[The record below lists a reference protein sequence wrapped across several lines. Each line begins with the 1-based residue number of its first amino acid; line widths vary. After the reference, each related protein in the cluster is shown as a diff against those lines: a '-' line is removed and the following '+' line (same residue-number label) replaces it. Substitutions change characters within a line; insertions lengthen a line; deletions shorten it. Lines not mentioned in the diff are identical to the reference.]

1 MSELKIEIPVQAKL
15 DSKSSKGLES
25 QISGAVE
32 NKVFEI
38 KAKIG
43 EASLASIQ
51 AQIKKA
57 IETSIGNT
65 SLGFGNQGNGR
76 GITPKIRF
84 DIDVGQSNLN
94 AVESRINTLASKVQ
108 VAFKGA
114 EAGAQ
119 AGINSVIDKARSD
132 LSRAQ
137 KVFSGIQPGGNNVK
151 GMAEYSGYLNKT
163 NASLKEAAAALAE
176 YKSAQA
182 AAAAATDKGA
192 ASTKKYDATVE
203 KIQNKLSQMQWMRS
217 NYGRAFSDGTWAQSF
232 SVVEEGFQTALTQ
245 GATPERVKQLSEQ
258 LEVLKQKARA
268 AGEAGKTFGQ
278 RFQEGFAKFASWF
291 SISQLFMGAINK
303 TQQMVEAVK
312 EIDKAMTSVRKVTDE
327 SSASYA
333 RYMESALSRS
343 ADLAAQVPGYIEAT
357 AGWARMGYD
366 MEEAQRLG
374 ELSTIYYNVGDG
386 VETVD
391 DATNSL
397 ISTMKAFNIQA
408 GDAEGILDKLNYV
421 GNNFGITS
429 GGLGE
434 ILQRSAAS
442 LSAAN
447 TDLVKS
453 IAIGTAG
460 NEIIN
465 DPQKV
470 GNGLKTLAM
479 RLRGSTAELEAAGE
493 EVDEYVTSTSKMQEG
508 IKALTGVD
516 IMKSATEYKDI
527 YQILLEISKV
537 FGKLT
542 DVSQASLVEMMFGK
556 VQGNLGTAI
565 LKNFGTAEKIYDE
578 LTNGM
583 SEGSAMKEYETYLD
597 SVEGKANKLSAT
609 LAKTSI
615 SVLDPETLKIGY
627 DFLTNIL
634 EVINGIAGALG
645 GLKTVAAVAMG
656 ALTVFKPGTALLQT
670 IGTGENKKFVPFWGA
685 WDYNRE
691 QMQASLQNDLKLLQE
706 FQNVV
711 GDQQKMDSA
720 KGRMSMFAQSE
731 INFDAIAAGGKQAAD
746 EIERF
751 NGQAQKMQGSLTFG
765 GKLKSIANG
774 FKGLGRALVSAGAQ
788 MAAVTIAMFAIE
800 GIANAIDNW
809 VHAYEKSVE
818 KVNEL
823 NSKWADMA
831 EKQKEVQEI
840 TTGDSAERLLELSK
854 GVDRK
859 TGENI
864 SLTIDEYK
872 EYQNLANQLAS
883 KFPSLVSYW
892 DSEGNAVLDL
902 KNNIADLREELRG
915 VYEDYEQTDR
925 LTRVKD
931 FEDNAEDY
939 QREAFAAGNGTV
951 IKSWQY
957 QALYDTL
964 SDKDK
969 FKTLIRKIFTTGV
982 NSVDFEDGLIE
993 EALGGYLLPAMEAQD
1008 AAESIAYNEAKE
1020 NWQEIGQQAAVDYML
1035 GFQDEIVRS
1044 FFGQKRTYDLAAQDS
1059 LQNYRQYIAD
1069 LMGTSIYDKNAELGN
1084 NGREKISQET
1094 ENILLELATKYLS
1107 DVDLGQISTKDLGD
1121 KFNKEWGSIIF
1132 GPESDKFFASLA
1144 EFDAAYQLLKDQKLT
1159 YDEYKSR
1166 VVSTGADIMKL
1177 TSDDHD
1183 FDESIRAYITYLL
1196 NSAKNTDYAAQ
1207 ATAESVKLYDD
1218 LKESYTKYTEARE
1231 KAISS
1236 LSNLNETGYLTPEDM
1251 ESIRS
1256 AGLEGALRQTSYGS
1270 TYVDYARMRELDRSK
1285 AQEEIG
1291 EQLDYIRQQ
1300 TEACTKAQEELNAAV
1315 AAGEEER
1322 AEGLRDSISAYAQ
1335 NIEGAYLMISA
1346 LEKSTS
1352 ALNAF
1357 KEAMNSMD
1365 LDDNFKSAKS
1375 ALDEILKALETG
1387 KFNTDQFVT
1396 AMELVGGT
1404 DFLEKFREGIISEKD
1419 LGDWVENLG
1428 KYYTEDGE
1436 IDRKRAF
1443 DRFVDAD
1450 IGHYFEGENGET
1462 RFAFNQGTT
1471 MQDVQDALGGI
1482 SGELATAFLDAINA
1496 YAKDPDTETIG
1507 PEDYKKESERRKETE
1522 EALKQ
1527 VQQMNVSAQNI
1538 SLNADNV
1545 TVEGNQGSEDGG
1557 KDGENI
1563 KGDAPTPAGS
1573 SKKIEN
1579 VPETQGEAEI
1589 KVKVNKEEVE
1599 KELESLQEELNNKL
1613 SLHAELVK
1621 TGGSKEEVDQIW
1633 KEIEQLNNQIEEK
1646 KVELQVG
1653 ADTSEGTTSVQNLET
1668 FAKQRVVKPVAANIS
1683 NAIAAANT
1691 LHSNLSRPATK
1702 TVFVRQIGGGT
1713 LLGGGPIAADGTDNA
1728 KGGTTLVGEIAPE
1741 IIVSRK
1747 TGTWRL
1753 VESPQLTNLGRG
1765 DIVFNG
1771 EQTKKILAG
1780 KPASMGKALAKGNS
1794 PSKKV
1799 PTLKDYGLTVSS
1811 EEKLGAIGKYSQGN
1825 NWMYVYKTT
1834 SQAVPGGKGGSSGK
1848 GGGGGS
1854 GGAGGNEEPK
1864 SLVRDLYDWI
1874 ERAIEV
1880 AKKAT
1885 QKLIDAVAEKVGYI
1899 NKNKTLDEALAATAK
1914 EIEVNQAG
1922 YNRYMEHV
1930 KSLQQRYGFGDDML
1944 ERAKNGEINIADY
1957 EGDLKNQVEDFV
1969 MWYEKAEKAQETVEE
1984 LKQQE
1989 VDLARQKL
1997 DNIDE
2002 YYTKKVDRLEAALD
2016 KNSAKLDKKVAA
2028 GQEVTAKDYEDA
2040 IKATQDKILTLQ
2052 EEREAFASQFDA
2064 LIASGVITPDSDKW
2078 HEYMSTLED
2087 IDQTIIET
2095 ETDLIGL
2102 NDEMAQIPL
2111 TNLQYALDRLNAIQS
2126 QIKGFQS
2133 FHDAQGTD
2141 NTESTYNDLIQ
2152 NGFKQIKNLQEQ
2164 NEYLKAQQSGLDVL
2178 SEKWQELQGQIDDNN
2193 DSIWDIKASQE
2204 EWNDAIADLK
2214 IEQLQKQRDELEKT
2228 NEALEKKKEM
2238 EDALEE
2244 LERAKTQRTKLIYR
2258 EGIGFVYEA
2267 DQNKIK
2273 EAQDR
2278 VDELRHQETLDKIDE
2293 AIDAIEENK
2302 KNDNIY
2308 DYEGN
2313 QVIKDFGSVNVQALY
2328 ASALENMDISGL
2340 LSSIISRSAQQNMDL
2355 LNLTG
2360 ETGNPPANFTFGD
2373 FYLSGVN
2380 DTDGLAQAIVNEL
2393 PNRILQR
2400 LYS

>member
-51 AQIKKA
+51 TQIKKA
-57 IETSIGNT
+57 IETSVGNT
-65 SLGFGNQGNGR
+65 SPGFGSLGGSR
-76 GITPKIRF
+76 GGTPKIRF
-84 DIDVGQSNLN
+84 DIDVGRSNLN

-137 KVFSGIQPGGNNVK
+137 EVFSGIQSGGNNAK

-163 NASLKEAAAALAE
+163 NASLKEATAALAE

-182 AAAAATDKGA
+182 AAAVATDKGV

-447 TDLVKS
+447 TDLIKS

-465 DPQKV
+465 DSQKV

-527 YQILLEISKV
+527 YQILLEISRV

-720 KGRMSMFAQSE
+720 KGRMSMFAQSK
-731 INFDAIAAGGKQAAD
+731 INFDVIAAGGKQAAD

-840 TTGDSAERLLELSK
+840 TTGDSAERFLELSEKIGK
-854 GVDRK
+854 GDAK
-859 TGENI
+859 T
-864 SLTIDEYK
+864 SLVAEEYK
-872 EYQNLANQLAS
+872 EYQNLVNQLAS
-883 KFPSLVSYW
+883 NFPSLVGYW
-892 DSEGNAVLDL
+892 DNEGNAVLNL
-902 KNNIADLREELRG
+902 KGDVQELREELEKL
-915 VYEDYEQTDR
+915 YEESRQNER
-925 LTRVKD
+925 STRIAD
-931 FEDNAEDY
+931 FETNEADFRRLAFSVENGSILKARDY
-939 QREAFAAGNGTV
+939 KRINELLSSEEGT
-951 IKSWQY
+951 
-957 QALYDTL
+957 
-964 SDKDK
+964 
-969 FKTLIRKIFTTGV
+969 KTLAEAYDSGDLDLLNNLIGSKRGARSAVEVIASYIKYYQNEYASAGEAIIAKRT
-982 NSVDFEDGLIE
+982 DIQKGLISS
-993 EALGGYLLPAMEAQD
+993 MSKVEAQ
-1008 AAESIAYNEAKE
+1008 AKE
-1020 NWQEIGQQAAVDYML
+1020 DAQYFRDYVLDSVGNLVYVENVQRSSKGQERISGEVENLLVQ
-1035 GFQDEIVRS
+1035 
-1044 FFGQKRTYDLAAQDS
+1044 LAS
-1059 LQNYRQYIAD
+1059 
-1069 LMGTSIYDKNAELGN
+1069 G
-1084 NGREKISQET
+1084 
-1094 ENILLELATKYLS
+1094 YLS
-1107 DVDLGQISTKDLGD
+1107 DMDFGTTENLSGKIEDDFSRLISNTTALEKLVAAGEEFQKNPAAIDAYRRAIIALGV
-1121 KFNKEWGSIIF
+1121 E
-1132 GPESDKFFASLA
+1132 
-1144 EFDAAYQLLKDQKLT
+1144 LKGLNTSEDD
-1159 YDEYKSR
+1159 DEYDAMIDSL
-1166 VVSTGADIMKL
+1166 VAGLI
-1177 TSDDHD
+1177 SDA
-1183 FDESIRAYITYLL
+1183 E
-1196 NSAKNTDYAAQ
+1196 NVAKTAQGIGNTTKEY
-1207 ATAESVKLYDD
+1207 EG
-1218 LKESYTKYTEARE
+1218 LKASYTKYTEARE
-1231 KAISS
+1231 KAISA
-1236 LSNLNETGYLTPEDM
+1236 LSNLNETGYVTPEDM

-1300 TEACTKAQEELNAAV
+1300 TEACTKAQEELNAAA
-1315 AAGEEER
+1315 AAGDKER
-1322 AEGLRDSISAYAQ
+1322 VEGLKDSISAYAQ

-1404 DFLEKFREGIISEKD
+1404 DFLEKFRKGIISEKD

-1436 IDRKRAF
+1436 IDRRRAF

-1471 MQDVQDALGGI
+1471 MQDIQDALGGI

-1507 PEDYKKESERRKETE
+1507 PEDYKKESERRKEAE

-1545 TVEGNQGSEDGG
+1545 TVEGDQGSGDS
-1557 KDGENI
+1557 GERDPNQSSLPVQ
-1563 KGDAPTPAGS
+1563 ASTPTPITDITAPWLNENGEPIVS
-1573 SKKIEN
+1573 ELTIDSTGAQTAIEN
-1579 VPETQGEAEI
+1579 LKQEVSEIEANIILEEI
-1589 KVKVNKEEVE
+1589 GTEAI
-1599 KELESLQEELNNKL
+1599 QKL
-1613 SLHAELVK
+1613 
-1621 TGGSKEEVDQIW
+1621 KEEVD
-1633 KEIEQLNNQIEEK
+1633 NPT
-1646 KVELQVG
+1646 ELQVG
-1653 ADTSEGTTSVQNLET
+1653 ADTSEGTASVQNLET
-1668 FAKQRVVKPVAANIS
+1668 FAKQRVVKPVAANTS

-1780 KPASMGKALAKGNS
+1780 KPASMGKALAGGSNN
-1794 PSKKV
+1794 KKWTYV
-1799 PTLKDYGLTVSS
+1799 YDYNGHRVTASTPTLG
-1811 EEKLGAIGKYSQGN
+1811 GRQPIGKYATNNTNSQ
-1825 NWMYVYKTT
+1825 T
-1834 SQAVPGGKGGSSGK
+1834 VPGGKGGSSGK

-1854 GGAGGNEEPK
+1854 GGSGGGSVSEEPE

-1989 VDLARQKL
+1989 VNLARQKL

-2152 NGFKQIKNLQEQ
+2152 NGFEQIKNLQEQ

-2258 EGIGFVYEA
+2258 EGE
-2267 DQNKIK
+2267 K
-2273 EAQDR
+2273 
-2278 VDELRHQETLDKIDE
+2278 LR
-2293 AIDAIEENK
+2293 
-2302 KNDNIY
+2302 
-2308 DYEGN
+2308 
-2313 QVIKDFGSVNVQALY
+2313 
-2328 ASALENMDISGL
+2328 
-2340 LSSIISRSAQQNMDL
+2340 
-2355 LNLTG
+2355 
-2360 ETGNPPANFTFGD
+2360 P
-2373 FYLSGVN
+2373 
-2380 DTDGLAQAIVNEL
+2380 LA
-2393 PNRILQR
+2393 
-2400 LYS
+2400 

>member
-32 NKVFEI
+32 NKVFEV

-76 GITPKIRF
+76 GVTPKIRF

-119 AGINSVIDKARSD
+119 AGINSVIDKAKSD
-132 LSRAQ
+132 LVRVQTAL
-137 KVFSGIQPGGNNVK
+137 SGIQAGGDNAR
-151 GMAEYSGYLNKT
+151 GIAEYTGYLNKT
-163 NASLKEAAAALAE
+163 KASLKEATAALAE
-176 YKSAQA
+176 YKSAQVA
-182 AAAAATDKGA
+182 AATATDKGV

-217 NYGRAFSDGTWAQSF
+217 NYGRAFTDGAWAQSF
-232 SVVEEGFQTALTQ
+232 SAIEGGFQAALTQ
-245 GATPERVKQLSEQ
+245 GATPERVKQLSDQ
-258 LEVLKQKARA
+258 LEVLKQRARA

-303 TQQMVEAVK
+303 AQQMVQVVK
-312 EIDKAMTSVRKVTDE
+312 VIDKAMTSVRKVTDE

-333 RYMESALSRS
+333 RYMESALNRS

-357 AGWARMGYD
+357 AGWARMGYG
-366 MEEAQRLG
+366 MEEAQKLG

-397 ISTMKAFNIQA
+397 ISTMKAFSIQA

-447 TDLVKS
+447 TDLIKS

-470 GNGLKTLAM
+470 GNGLKTLSM

-493 EVDEYVTSTSKMQEG
+493 EVDEYVTSTSKMREG

-527 YQILLEISKV
+527 YQILLEISKE
-537 FGKLT
+537 FGNLT
-542 DVSQASLVEMMFGK
+542 DISKASLVEMMFGK

-565 LKNFGTAEKIYDE
+565 LKNFGTAETIYKE
-578 LTNGM
+578 LTEGM
-583 SEGSAMKEYETYLD
+583 AEGSARKEYDTYLD

-670 IGTGENKKFVPFWGA
+670 IGTGENKKFAPFWGA

-731 INFDAIAAGGKQAAD
+731 INFDVIATGGKQAAD

-751 NGQAQKMQGSLTFG
+751 NGQAQKMQSSLTFG

-774 FKGLGRALVSAGAQ
+774 FTGLGRALVSAGVQ

-800 GIANAIDNW
+800 GIATAIDNW

-831 EKQKEVQEI
+831 EKQKEIQEI
-840 TTGDSAERLLELSK
+840 TTGDSAERFLELSEKIGK
-854 GVDRK
+854 GDAK
-859 TGENI
+859 T
-864 SLTIDEYK
+864 SLVAEEYK
-872 EYQNLANQLAS
+872 EYQNLVNQLAS
-883 KFPSLVSYW
+883 NFPSLVGYW
-892 DSEGNAVLDL
+892 DNEGNAVLNL
-902 KNNIADLREELRG
+902 KGDVQELREELG
-915 VYEDYEQTDR
+915 KLYEESRQNDR
-925 LTRVKD
+925 STRIAD
-931 FEDNAEDY
+931 FETNEADFRRLAFSVENGSILKARDY
-939 QREAFAAGNGTV
+939 KRINELLSSEEGT
-951 IKSWQY
+951 
-957 QALYDTL
+957 
-964 SDKDK
+964 
-969 FKTLIRKIFTTGV
+969 KTLAEAYDSGDLDLLNNLIGSKRGARSATEVIASYIEYYQNEYASAGEAIVAKRTDIQK
-982 NSVDFEDGLIE
+982 GLISSMSK
-993 EALGGYLLPAMEAQD
+993 AEAQ
-1008 AAESIAYNEAKE
+1008 AKE
-1020 NWQEIGQQAAVDYML
+1020 DAQYFRDYVL
-1035 GFQDEIVRS
+1035 DSVGNLVYVENIQRS
-1044 FFGQKRTYDLAAQDS
+1044 SEGQKRISEEVENLLVQLAS
-1059 LQNYRQYIAD
+1059 
-1069 LMGTSIYDKNAELGN
+1069 G
-1084 NGREKISQET
+1084 
-1094 ENILLELATKYLS
+1094 YLS
-1107 DVDLGQISTKDLGD
+1107 DMDFGTTENLSGKIEDDFSSLISNTTALEKLVAAGEEFQKNPAAIDAYRRAIIALGV
-1121 KFNKEWGSIIF
+1121 E
-1132 GPESDKFFASLA
+1132 
-1144 EFDAAYQLLKDQKLT
+1144 LKGLNTSEDD
-1159 YDEYKSR
+1159 DEYDAMIDSL
-1166 VVSTGADIMKL
+1166 VAGLI
-1177 TSDDHD
+1177 SDA
-1183 FDESIRAYITYLL
+1183 E
-1196 NSAKNTDYAAQ
+1196 NVAKTAQGIGNTTKEY
-1207 ATAESVKLYDD
+1207 EG

-1231 KAISS
+1231 KAISA
-1236 LSNLNETGYLTPEDM
+1236 LFNLNETGYVTPEDM

-1315 AAGEEER
+1315 AAGDDER
-1322 AEGLRDSISAYAQ
+1322 VEGLKDSISAYAQ

-1357 KEAMNSMD
+1357 KEAMNSID

-1404 DFLEKFREGIISEKD
+1404 DFLEKFRQGIISEKD

-1436 IDRKRAF
+1436 IDRRRAF

-1471 MQDVQDALGGI
+1471 MQDIQDALGGI

-1507 PEDYKKESERRKETE
+1507 PEDYKKESERRKEAE

-1545 TVEGNQGSEDGG
+1545 TVEGDQGSGDS
-1557 KDGENI
+1557 GERDPNQSPLP
-1563 KGDAPTPAGS
+1563 AQASTPTPITDITAPWLNENGEPIVS
-1573 SKKIEN
+1573 ELTIDSTGAQTTIEN
-1579 VPETQGEAEI
+1579 LKQEASEI
-1589 KVKVNKEEVE
+1589 EANIILEEIGTE
-1599 KELESLQEELNNKL
+1599 AIQKL
-1613 SLHAELVK
+1613 
-1621 TGGSKEEVDQIW
+1621 KEEVD
-1633 KEIEQLNNQIEEK
+1633 NPT
-1646 KVELQVG
+1646 ELQVG
-1653 ADTSEGTTSVQNLET
+1653 ADTSEGTASVQNLET
-1668 FAKQRVVKPVAANIS
+1668 FAKQRVVKPVAANTS

-1771 EQTKKILAG
+1771 EQTKKILSG
-1780 KPASMGKALAKGNS
+1780 R
-1794 PSKKV
+1794 
-1799 PTLKDYGLTVSS
+1799 
-1811 EEKLGAIGKYSQGN
+1811 
-1825 NWMYVYKTT
+1825 TT
-1834 SQAVPGGKGGSSGK
+1834 SFGNALVDGNIKKGKSYAYEMHSGGGTNTSIIGTIAGIIAASVIKKPNSQSIPGGKGGSSGK

-1854 GGAGGNEEPK
+1854 GGGGSGGAGGNEEPE

-1899 NKNKTLDEALAATAK
+1899 NKNKTLDEALTATAK

-2002 YYTKKVDRLEAALD
+2002 YYTKKVDRLEASLD
-2016 KNSAKLDKKVAA
+2016 KNSAKLDKKVVA

-2052 EEREAFASQFDA
+2052 EEREVFASQFDA

-2152 NGFKQIKNLQEQ
+2152 NGFEQIKNLQEQ

-2214 IEQLQKQRDELEKT
+2214 TEQLQKQRDELEKT

-2302 KNDNIY
+2302 KNDNVY

-2328 ASALENMDISGL
+2328 ASALENMDISEL

-2355 LNLTG
+2355 LKLTG
-2360 ETGNPPANFTFGD
+2360 ETGNSPVSFTFGD
-2373 FYLSGVN
+2373 LYLSGVN

>member
-51 AQIKKA
+51 TQIKKA
-57 IETSIGNT
+57 IETSVGNT
-65 SLGFGNQGNGR
+65 SPGFGSLGGSR
-76 GITPKIRF
+76 GGTPKIRF
-84 DIDVGQSNLN
+84 DIDVGRSNLN

-137 KVFSGIQPGGNNVK
+137 EVFSGIQSGGNNAK

-163 NASLKEAAAALAE
+163 NASLKEATAALAE

-182 AAAAATDKGA
+182 AAAVATDKGV

-303 TQQMVEAVK
+303 IQQMVEAVK

-447 TDLVKS
+447 TDLIKS

-527 YQILLEISKV
+527 YQILLEINRV

-731 INFDAIAAGGKQAAD
+731 INFDVIAAGGKQAAD

-840 TTGDSAERLLELSK
+840 TTGDSAERFLELSEKIGK
-854 GVDRK
+854 GDAK
-859 TGENI
+859 T
-864 SLTIDEYK
+864 SLVAEEYK
-872 EYQNLANQLAS
+872 EYQNLVNQLAS
-883 KFPSLVSYW
+883 NFPSLVGYW
-892 DSEGNAVLDL
+892 DNEGNAVLNL
-902 KNNIADLREELRG
+902 KGDVQELREELEKL
-915 VYEDYEQTDR
+915 YEESRQNER
-925 LTRVKD
+925 STRIAD
-931 FEDNAEDY
+931 FETNEADFRRLAFSVENGSILKARDY
-939 QREAFAAGNGTV
+939 KRINELLSSEEGT
-951 IKSWQY
+951 
-957 QALYDTL
+957 
-964 SDKDK
+964 
-969 FKTLIRKIFTTGV
+969 KTLAEAYDSGDLDLLNNLIGSKRGARSAVEVIASYIKYYQNEYASAGEAIIAKRT
-982 NSVDFEDGLIE
+982 DIQKGLISS
-993 EALGGYLLPAMEAQD
+993 MSKVEAQ
-1008 AAESIAYNEAKE
+1008 AKE
-1020 NWQEIGQQAAVDYML
+1020 DAQYFRDYVLDSVGNLVYVENVQRSSKGQERISGEVENLLVQ
-1035 GFQDEIVRS
+1035 
-1044 FFGQKRTYDLAAQDS
+1044 LAS
-1059 LQNYRQYIAD
+1059 
-1069 LMGTSIYDKNAELGN
+1069 G
-1084 NGREKISQET
+1084 
-1094 ENILLELATKYLS
+1094 YLS
-1107 DVDLGQISTKDLGD
+1107 DMDFGTTENLSGKIEDDFSRLISNTTALEKLVAAGEEFQKNPAAIDAYRRAIIALGV
-1121 KFNKEWGSIIF
+1121 E
-1132 GPESDKFFASLA
+1132 
-1144 EFDAAYQLLKDQKLT
+1144 LKGLNTSEDD
-1159 YDEYKSR
+1159 DEYDAMIDSL
-1166 VVSTGADIMKL
+1166 VAGLI
-1177 TSDDHD
+1177 SDA
-1183 FDESIRAYITYLL
+1183 E
-1196 NSAKNTDYAAQ
+1196 NVAKTAQGIGNTTKEY
-1207 ATAESVKLYDD
+1207 EG
-1218 LKESYTKYTEARE
+1218 LKASYTKYTEARE
-1231 KAISS
+1231 KAISA
-1236 LSNLNETGYLTPEDM
+1236 LSNLNETGYVTPEDM

-1300 TEACTKAQEELNAAV
+1300 TEACTKAQEELNAAA
-1315 AAGEEER
+1315 AAGDKER
-1322 AEGLRDSISAYAQ
+1322 VEGLKDSISAYAQ
-1335 NIEGAYLMISA
+1335 NIEGAYLMIST

-1404 DFLEKFREGIISEKD
+1404 DFLEKFRKGIISEKD

-1436 IDRKRAF
+1436 IDRRRAF

-1471 MQDVQDALGGI
+1471 MQDIQDALGGI

-1507 PEDYKKESERRKETE
+1507 PEDYKKESERRKEAE

-1545 TVEGNQGSEDGG
+1545 TVEGDQGSGDS
-1557 KDGENI
+1557 GERDPNQSSLP
-1563 KGDAPTPAGS
+1563 AQASTPTPITDITAPWLNENGEPIVS
-1573 SKKIEN
+1573 ELTIDSTGAQTAIEN
-1579 VPETQGEAEI
+1579 LKQEVSEIEANIILEEI
-1589 KVKVNKEEVE
+1589 GTEAI
-1599 KELESLQEELNNKL
+1599 QKL
-1613 SLHAELVK
+1613 
-1621 TGGSKEEVDQIW
+1621 KEEVD
-1633 KEIEQLNNQIEEK
+1633 NPT
-1646 KVELQVG
+1646 ELQVG
-1653 ADTSEGTTSVQNLET
+1653 ADTSEGTASVQNLET
-1668 FAKQRVVKPVAANIS
+1668 FAKQRVVKPVAANTS

-1780 KPASMGKALAKGNS
+1780 KPASMGKALAGGNS

-1811 EEKLGAIGKYSQGN
+1811 EEKPGAIGKYSQGN

-1854 GGAGGNEEPK
+1854 GGAGGNEEPE

-1922 YNRYMEHV
+1922 YDRYMEHV

-2152 NGFKQIKNLQEQ
+2152 NGFEQIKNLQEQ

-2258 EGIGFVYEA
+2258 EGE
-2267 DQNKIK
+2267 K
-2273 EAQDR
+2273 
-2278 VDELRHQETLDKIDE
+2278 LRP
-2293 AIDAIEENK
+2293 
-2302 KNDNIY
+2302 
-2308 DYEGN
+2308 
-2313 QVIKDFGSVNVQALY
+2313 
-2328 ASALENMDISGL
+2328 
-2340 LSSIISRSAQQNMDL
+2340 
-2355 LNLTG
+2355 LT
-2360 ETGNPPANFTFGD
+2360 
-2373 FYLSGVN
+2373 
-2380 DTDGLAQAIVNEL
+2380 
-2393 PNRILQR
+2393 
-2400 LYS
+2400 

>member
-32 NKVFEI
+32 NKVFEV

-76 GITPKIRF
+76 GVTPKIRF

-94 AVESRINTLASKVQ
+94 TVESRINTLASKVQ

-119 AGINSVIDKARSD
+119 AGINSVIDKAKSD
-132 LSRAQ
+132 LVRVQTAL
-137 KVFSGIQPGGNNVK
+137 SGIQAGGDNAR
-151 GMAEYSGYLNKT
+151 GIAEYTGYLNKT
-163 NASLKEAAAALAE
+163 KASLKEATAALAE

-182 AAAAATDKGA
+182 AAAAAIDKGA
-192 ASTKKYDATVE
+192 TSVTKYDATVE

-217 NYGRAFSDGTWAQSF
+217 NYGRAFTDGTWAQSF
-232 SVVEEGFQTALTQ
+232 SAIEGGFQAALTQ
-245 GATPERVKQLSEQ
+245 GATPERVKQLSDQ

-291 SISQLFMGAINK
+291 SISQLFMTMMNSIGR
-303 TQQMVEAVK
+303 MVEKVT
-312 EIDKAMTSVRKVTDE
+312 EIDTAMTSLKKVTDE
-327 SSASYA
+327 SAASYA
-333 RYMESALSRS
+333 KYMDDALGRSKDLSAR
-343 ADLAAQVPGYIEAT
+343 APDYIEAS
-357 AGWARMGYD
+357 AGWARMGFD
-366 MEEAQRLG
+366 IEEAQRLG
-374 ELSTIYYNVGDG
+374 ELSMIYYNVGDG
-386 VETVD
+386 VESVD
-391 DATNSL
+391 AATSSL
-397 ISTMKAFNIQA
+397 ISTMKAFNIEA
-408 GDAEGILDKLNYV
+408 ADAESILDKLNYV
-421 GNNFGITS
+421 GNNYGITS
-429 GGLGE
+429 GGIGE

-442 LSAAN
+442 MAAAN
-447 TDLVKS
+447 TDLIKT
-453 IAIGTAG
+453 IALGTAG

-465 DPQKV
+465 NPEKV

-479 RLRGSTAELEAAGE
+479 RLRGSTAELEEAGE
-493 EVDEYVTSTSKMQEG
+493 EVDEYASSTSKMREG
-508 IKALTGVD
+508 IMALTGVD
-516 IMKSATEYKDI
+516 IMKSATEYKDV
-527 YQILLEISKV
+527 YDILSEISEKYDE
-537 FGKLT
+537 LT
-542 DVSQASLVEMMFGK
+542 DISQASLVEMMFGK
-556 VQGNLGTAI
+556 MQGNLGSAI
-565 LKNFGTAEKIYDE
+565 LKNFSTAKDIFEE
-578 LTNGM
+578 LTAGM
-583 SEGSAMKEYETYLD
+583 AEGSAAKEYDTFVD
-597 SVEGKANKLSAT
+597 SVEGKANKLAAT
-609 LAKTSI
+609 LSETS
-615 SVLDPETLKIGY
+615 VAFLDPETLKAGY

-634 EVINGIAGALG
+634 EVINGIAGVLG

-670 IGTGENKKFVPFWGA
+670 IGAGENKKFAPFWGA

-731 INFDAIAAGGKQAAD
+731 INFDVIATGGKQAAD

-751 NGQAQKMQGSLTFG
+751 NGQAQKMQSSLTFG
-765 GKLKSIANG
+765 GKLKSITNG
-774 FKGLGRALVSAGAQ
+774 FKGLGRALVSASVQ

-800 GIANAIDNW
+800 GIATAIDNW

-831 EKQKEVQEI
+831 EKQKEIQEI
-840 TTGDSAERLLELSK
+840 TTGDSAERFLELSEKIGK
-854 GVDRK
+854 GDAK
-859 TGENI
+859 T
-864 SLTIDEYK
+864 SLVAEEYK
-872 EYQNLANQLAS
+872 EYQNLVNQLAS
-883 KFPSLVSYW
+883 NFPSLVGYW
-892 DSEGNAVLDL
+892 DNEGNAVLNL
-902 KNNIADLREELRG
+902 KGDVQELREELG
-915 VYEDYEQTDR
+915 KLYEESKQNER
-925 LTRVKD
+925 SIRIAD
-931 FEDNAEDY
+931 FETNEADFRRLAFSVENGSILKARDY
-939 QREAFAAGNGTV
+939 KRINELLSSEEGT
-951 IKSWQY
+951 
-957 QALYDTL
+957 
-964 SDKDK
+964 
-969 FKTLIRKIFTTGV
+969 KTLAEAYDSGDLDLLNNLIGSKRGARSATEVIASYIEYYQNEYASAGEAIVAKRTDIQK
-982 NSVDFEDGLIE
+982 GLISSMSK
-993 EALGGYLLPAMEAQD
+993 AEAQ
-1008 AAESIAYNEAKE
+1008 AKE
-1020 NWQEIGQQAAVDYML
+1020 DAQYFRDYVL
-1035 GFQDEIVRS
+1035 DSVGNLVYVENIQRS
-1044 FFGQKRTYDLAAQDS
+1044 SEGQKRISEEVENLLVQLAS
-1059 LQNYRQYIAD
+1059 
-1069 LMGTSIYDKNAELGN
+1069 G
-1084 NGREKISQET
+1084 
-1094 ENILLELATKYLS
+1094 YLS
-1107 DVDLGQISTKDLGD
+1107 DMDFGTTENLSGKIEDDFSSLISNTTALEKLVAAGEEFQKNPAAIDAYRRAIIALGVELKGLNTSKDD
-1121 KFNKEWGSIIF
+1121 
-1132 GPESDKFFASLA
+1132 
-1144 EFDAAYQLLKDQKLT
+1144 
-1159 YDEYKSR
+1159 DEYDAMIDSL
-1166 VVSTGADIMKL
+1166 VAGLI
-1177 TSDDHD
+1177 SDA
-1183 FDESIRAYITYLL
+1183 E
-1196 NSAKNTDYAAQ
+1196 NVAKTAQGIGNTTKEY
-1207 ATAESVKLYDD
+1207 EG

-1231 KAISS
+1231 KAISA
-1236 LSNLNETGYLTPEDM
+1236 LSNLNETGYVTPEDM

-1315 AAGEEER
+1315 AAGDDER
-1322 AEGLRDSISAYAQ
+1322 VEGLKDSISAYAQ

-1357 KEAMNSMD
+1357 KEAMNSID

-1404 DFLEKFREGIISEKD
+1404 DFLEKFRQGIISEKD

-1436 IDRKRAF
+1436 IDRRRAF

-1471 MQDVQDALGGI
+1471 MQDIQDALGGI

-1507 PEDYKKESERRKETE
+1507 PEDYKKESERRKEAE

-1545 TVEGNQGSEDGG
+1545 TVEGDQGSGDSG

-1563 KGDAPTPAGS
+1563 KGNAPTPADA
-1573 SKKIEN
+1573 SKKRGGISEIS
-1579 VPETQGEAEI
+1579 EIQGGAEL
-1589 KVKVNKEEVE
+1589 KVNVNKEEAE

-1613 SLHAELVK
+1613 TLHAELVK
-1621 TGGSKEEVDQIW
+1621 TGGLKEEADQIW

-1668 FAKQRVVKPVAANIS
+1668 FAKQRVVKPVAANTS
-1683 NAIAAANT
+1683 NAIAAANA

-1702 TVFVRQIGGGT
+1702 TVFVRQVGGGT

-1780 KPASMGKALAKGNS
+1780 NPASMGRALAKGNS

-1799 PTLKDYGLTVSS
+1799 PTLKDYGLIVSS
-1811 EEKLGAIGKYSQGN
+1811 EEKPGAIGKYSQGN

-1854 GGAGGNEEPK
+1854 GGGGSGGAGGNEEPE

-1899 NKNKTLDEALAATAK
+1899 NKNKTLDEALTATAK

-2016 KNSAKLDKKVAA
+2016 KNSAKLDKKVTA

-2064 LIASGVITPDSDKW
+2064 LVASGVITPDSDKW

-2102 NDEMAQIPL
+2102 NDEMVQIPL

-2152 NGFKQIKNLQEQ
+2152 NGFEQIKNLQEQ

-2178 SEKWQELQGQIDDNN
+2178 SEKWQELQCQIDDNN

-2258 EGIGFVYEA
+2258 EGE
-2267 DQNKIK
+2267 K
-2273 EAQDR
+2273 
-2278 VDELRHQETLDKIDE
+2278 LR
-2293 AIDAIEENK
+2293 
-2302 KNDNIY
+2302 
-2308 DYEGN
+2308 
-2313 QVIKDFGSVNVQALY
+2313 
-2328 ASALENMDISGL
+2328 
-2340 LSSIISRSAQQNMDL
+2340 
-2355 LNLTG
+2355 
-2360 ETGNPPANFTFGD
+2360 P
-2373 FYLSGVN
+2373 
-2380 DTDGLAQAIVNEL
+2380 LA
-2393 PNRILQR
+2393 
-2400 LYS
+2400 

>member
-51 AQIKKA
+51 TQIKKA
-57 IETSIGNT
+57 IETSVGNT
-65 SLGFGNQGNGR
+65 SPGFGSLGGSR
-76 GITPKIRF
+76 GGTPKIRF
-84 DIDVGQSNLN
+84 DIDVGRSNLN

-137 KVFSGIQPGGNNVK
+137 EVFSGIQSGGNNAK

-163 NASLKEAAAALAE
+163 NASLKEATAALAE

-182 AAAAATDKGA
+182 AAAVATDKGV

-327 SSASYA
+327 SSALYA

-447 TDLVKS
+447 TDLIKS

-527 YQILLEISKV
+527 YQILLEINRV

-731 INFDAIAAGGKQAAD
+731 INFDVIAAGGKQAAD

-788 MAAVTIAMFAIE
+788 MVAVTIAMFAIE

-840 TTGDSAERLLELSK
+840 TTGDSAERFLELSEKIGK
-854 GVDRK
+854 GDAK
-859 TGENI
+859 T
-864 SLTIDEYK
+864 SLVAEEYK
-872 EYQNLANQLAS
+872 EYQNLVNQLAS
-883 KFPSLVSYW
+883 NFPSLVGYW
-892 DSEGNAVLDL
+892 DNEGNAVLNL
-902 KNNIADLREELRG
+902 KGDVQELREELEKL
-915 VYEDYEQTDR
+915 YEESRQNER
-925 LTRVKD
+925 STRIAD
-931 FEDNAEDY
+931 FETNEADFRRLAFSVENGSILKARDY
-939 QREAFAAGNGTV
+939 KRINELLSSEEGT
-951 IKSWQY
+951 
-957 QALYDTL
+957 
-964 SDKDK
+964 
-969 FKTLIRKIFTTGV
+969 KTLAEAYDSGDLDLLNNLIGSKRGARSAVEVIASYIKYYQNEYASAGEAIIAKRT
-982 NSVDFEDGLIE
+982 DIQKGLISS
-993 EALGGYLLPAMEAQD
+993 MSKVEAQ
-1008 AAESIAYNEAKE
+1008 AKE
-1020 NWQEIGQQAAVDYML
+1020 DAQYFRDYVLDSVGNLVYVENVQRSSKGQERISGEVENLLVQ
-1035 GFQDEIVRS
+1035 
-1044 FFGQKRTYDLAAQDS
+1044 LAS
-1059 LQNYRQYIAD
+1059 
-1069 LMGTSIYDKNAELGN
+1069 G
-1084 NGREKISQET
+1084 
-1094 ENILLELATKYLS
+1094 YLS
-1107 DVDLGQISTKDLGD
+1107 DMDFGTTENLSGKIEDDFSRLISNTTALEKLVAAGEEFQKNPAAIDAYRRAIIALGV
-1121 KFNKEWGSIIF
+1121 E
-1132 GPESDKFFASLA
+1132 
-1144 EFDAAYQLLKDQKLT
+1144 LKGLNTSEDD
-1159 YDEYKSR
+1159 DEYDAMIDSL
-1166 VVSTGADIMKL
+1166 VAGLI
-1177 TSDDHD
+1177 SDA
-1183 FDESIRAYITYLL
+1183 E
-1196 NSAKNTDYAAQ
+1196 NVAKTAQGIGNTTKEY
-1207 ATAESVKLYDD
+1207 EG
-1218 LKESYTKYTEARE
+1218 LKASYTKYTEARE
-1231 KAISS
+1231 KAISA
-1236 LSNLNETGYLTPEDM
+1236 LSNLNETGYVTPEDM

-1300 TEACTKAQEELNAAV
+1300 TEACTKAQEELNAAA
-1315 AAGEEER
+1315 AAGDKER
-1322 AEGLRDSISAYAQ
+1322 VEGLKDSISAYAQ
-1335 NIEGAYLMISA
+1335 NIEGAYLMIST

-1404 DFLEKFREGIISEKD
+1404 DFLEKFRKGIISEKD

-1436 IDRKRAF
+1436 IDRRRAF

-1471 MQDVQDALGGI
+1471 MQDIQDALGGI

-1507 PEDYKKESERRKETE
+1507 PEDYKKESERRKEAE

-1545 TVEGNQGSEDGG
+1545 TVEGDQGSGDS
-1557 KDGENI
+1557 GERDPNQSSLP
-1563 KGDAPTPAGS
+1563 AQASTPTPITDITAPWLNENGEPIVS
-1573 SKKIEN
+1573 ELTIDSTGAQTAIEN
-1579 VPETQGEAEI
+1579 LKQEVSEIEANIILEEI
-1589 KVKVNKEEVE
+1589 GTEAI
-1599 KELESLQEELNNKL
+1599 QKL
-1613 SLHAELVK
+1613 
-1621 TGGSKEEVDQIW
+1621 KEEVD
-1633 KEIEQLNNQIEEK
+1633 NPT
-1646 KVELQVG
+1646 ELQVG
-1653 ADTSEGTTSVQNLET
+1653 ADTSEGTASVQNLET
-1668 FAKQRVVKPVAANIS
+1668 FAKQRVVKPVAANTS

-1780 KPASMGKALAKGNS
+1780 KPASMGKALAGGNS

-1799 PTLKDYGLTVSS
+1799 PTLKDYGLIVSS
-1811 EEKLGAIGKYSQGN
+1811 EEKPGAIGKYSQGN

-1854 GGAGGNEEPK
+1854 GGAGGNEEPE

-1922 YNRYMEHV
+1922 YDRYMEHV

-2152 NGFKQIKNLQEQ
+2152 NGFEQIKNLQEQ

-2258 EGIGFVYEA
+2258 EGE
-2267 DQNKIK
+2267 K
-2273 EAQDR
+2273 
-2278 VDELRHQETLDKIDE
+2278 LRP
-2293 AIDAIEENK
+2293 
-2302 KNDNIY
+2302 
-2308 DYEGN
+2308 
-2313 QVIKDFGSVNVQALY
+2313 
-2328 ASALENMDISGL
+2328 
-2340 LSSIISRSAQQNMDL
+2340 
-2355 LNLTG
+2355 LT
-2360 ETGNPPANFTFGD
+2360 
-2373 FYLSGVN
+2373 
-2380 DTDGLAQAIVNEL
+2380 
-2393 PNRILQR
+2393 
-2400 LYS
+2400 

>member
-51 AQIKKA
+51 TQIKKA
-57 IETSIGNT
+57 IETSVGNT
-65 SLGFGNQGNGR
+65 SPGFGSLGGSR
-76 GITPKIRF
+76 GGTPKIRF
-84 DIDVGQSNLN
+84 DIDVGRSNLN

-137 KVFSGIQPGGNNVK
+137 EVFSGIQSGGNNAK

-163 NASLKEAAAALAE
+163 NASLKEATAALAE

-182 AAAAATDKGA
+182 AAAVATDKGV

-447 TDLVKS
+447 TDLIKS

-527 YQILLEISKV
+527 YQILLEISRV

-731 INFDAIAAGGKQAAD
+731 INFDVIAAGGKQAAD

-840 TTGDSAERLLELSK
+840 TTGDSAERFLELSEKIGK
-854 GVDRK
+854 GDAK
-859 TGENI
+859 T
-864 SLTIDEYK
+864 SLVAEEYK
-872 EYQNLANQLAS
+872 EYQNLVNQLAS
-883 KFPSLVSYW
+883 NFPSLVGYW
-892 DSEGNAVLDL
+892 DNEGNAVLNL
-902 KNNIADLREELRG
+902 KGDVQELREELEKL
-915 VYEDYEQTDR
+915 YEESRQNER
-925 LTRVKD
+925 STRIAD
-931 FEDNAEDY
+931 FETNEADFRRLAFSVENGSILKARDY
-939 QREAFAAGNGTV
+939 KRINELLSSEEGT
-951 IKSWQY
+951 
-957 QALYDTL
+957 
-964 SDKDK
+964 
-969 FKTLIRKIFTTGV
+969 KTLAEAYDSGDLDLLNNLIGSKRGARSAVEVIASYIKYYQNEYASAGEAIIAKRT
-982 NSVDFEDGLIE
+982 DIQKGLISS
-993 EALGGYLLPAMEAQD
+993 MSKVEAQ
-1008 AAESIAYNEAKE
+1008 AKE
-1020 NWQEIGQQAAVDYML
+1020 DAQYFRDYVLDSVGNLVYVENVQRSSKGQERISGEVENLLVQ
-1035 GFQDEIVRS
+1035 
-1044 FFGQKRTYDLAAQDS
+1044 LAS
-1059 LQNYRQYIAD
+1059 
-1069 LMGTSIYDKNAELGN
+1069 G
-1084 NGREKISQET
+1084 
-1094 ENILLELATKYLS
+1094 YLS
-1107 DVDLGQISTKDLGD
+1107 DMDFGTTENLSGKIEDDFSRLISNTTALEKLVAAGEEFQKNPAAIDAYRRAIIALGV
-1121 KFNKEWGSIIF
+1121 E
-1132 GPESDKFFASLA
+1132 
-1144 EFDAAYQLLKDQKLT
+1144 LKGLNTSEDD
-1159 YDEYKSR
+1159 DEYDAMIDSL
-1166 VVSTGADIMKL
+1166 VAGLI
-1177 TSDDHD
+1177 SDA
-1183 FDESIRAYITYLL
+1183 E
-1196 NSAKNTDYAAQ
+1196 NVAKTAQGIGNTTKEY
-1207 ATAESVKLYDD
+1207 EG
-1218 LKESYTKYTEARE
+1218 LKASYTKYTEARE
-1231 KAISS
+1231 KAISA
-1236 LSNLNETGYLTPEDM
+1236 LSNLNETGYVTPEDM

-1300 TEACTKAQEELNAAV
+1300 TEACTKAQEELNAAA
-1315 AAGEEER
+1315 AAGDKER
-1322 AEGLRDSISAYAQ
+1322 VEGLKDSISAYAQ

-1404 DFLEKFREGIISEKD
+1404 DFLEKFRKGIISEKD

-1436 IDRKRAF
+1436 IDRRRAF

-1471 MQDVQDALGGI
+1471 MQDIQDALGGI

-1507 PEDYKKESERRKETE
+1507 PEDYKKESERRKEAE

-1545 TVEGNQGSEDGG
+1545 TVEGDQGSGDS
-1557 KDGENI
+1557 GERDPNQSSLP
-1563 KGDAPTPAGS
+1563 AQASTPTPITDITAPWLNENGEPIVS
-1573 SKKIEN
+1573 ELTIDSTGARTAIEN
-1579 VPETQGEAEI
+1579 LKQEVSEIEANIILEEI
-1589 KVKVNKEEVE
+1589 GTEAI
-1599 KELESLQEELNNKL
+1599 QKL
-1613 SLHAELVK
+1613 
-1621 TGGSKEEVDQIW
+1621 KEEVD
-1633 KEIEQLNNQIEEK
+1633 NPT
-1646 KVELQVG
+1646 ELQVG
-1653 ADTSEGTTSVQNLET
+1653 ADTSEGTASVQNLET
-1668 FAKQRVVKPVAANIS
+1668 FAKQRVVKPVAANTS

-1780 KPASMGKALAKGNS
+1780 KPASMGKALAGGSNN
-1794 PSKKV
+1794 KKWTYV
-1799 PTLKDYGLTVSS
+1799 YDYNGHRVTASTPTLG
-1811 EEKLGAIGKYSQGN
+1811 GRQPIGKYATNNTNSQ
-1825 NWMYVYKTT
+1825 T
-1834 SQAVPGGKGGSSGK
+1834 VPGGKGGSSGK

-1854 GGAGGNEEPK
+1854 GGSGGGSVSEEPE

-2152 NGFKQIKNLQEQ
+2152 NGFEQIKNLQEQ

-2258 EGIGFVYEA
+2258 EGE
-2267 DQNKIK
+2267 K
-2273 EAQDR
+2273 
-2278 VDELRHQETLDKIDE
+2278 LR
-2293 AIDAIEENK
+2293 
-2302 KNDNIY
+2302 
-2308 DYEGN
+2308 
-2313 QVIKDFGSVNVQALY
+2313 
-2328 ASALENMDISGL
+2328 
-2340 LSSIISRSAQQNMDL
+2340 
-2355 LNLTG
+2355 
-2360 ETGNPPANFTFGD
+2360 P
-2373 FYLSGVN
+2373 
-2380 DTDGLAQAIVNEL
+2380 LA
-2393 PNRILQR
+2393 
-2400 LYS
+2400 

>member
-51 AQIKKA
+51 TQIKKA
-57 IETSIGNT
+57 IETSVGNT
-65 SLGFGNQGNGR
+65 SPGFGSLGGSR
-76 GITPKIRF
+76 GGTPKIRF
-84 DIDVGQSNLN
+84 DIDVGRSNLN

-137 KVFSGIQPGGNNVK
+137 EVFSGIQSGGNNAK

-163 NASLKEAAAALAE
+163 NASLKEATAALAE

-182 AAAAATDKGA
+182 AAAVATDKGV

-447 TDLVKS
+447 TDLIKS

-527 YQILLEISKV
+527 YQILLKISRV

-706 FQNVV
+706 YQNVV
-711 GDQQKMDSA
+711 GNQQKMDSA

-840 TTGDSAERLLELSK
+840 TTGDSAERFLELSEKIGK
-854 GVDRK
+854 GDAK
-859 TGENI
+859 T
-864 SLTIDEYK
+864 SLVAEEYK
-872 EYQNLANQLAS
+872 EYQNLVNQLAS
-883 KFPSLVSYW
+883 NFPSLVGYW
-892 DSEGNAVLDL
+892 DNEGNAVLNL
-902 KNNIADLREELRG
+902 KGDVQELREELEKL
-915 VYEDYEQTDR
+915 YEESRQNER
-925 LTRVKD
+925 STRIAD
-931 FEDNAEDY
+931 FETNEADFRRLAFSVENGSILKARDY
-939 QREAFAAGNGTV
+939 KRINELLSSEEGT
-951 IKSWQY
+951 
-957 QALYDTL
+957 
-964 SDKDK
+964 
-969 FKTLIRKIFTTGV
+969 KTLAEAYDSGDLDLLNNLIGSKRGARSAVEVIASYIKYYQNEYASAGEAIIAKRT
-982 NSVDFEDGLIE
+982 DIQKGLISS
-993 EALGGYLLPAMEAQD
+993 MSKVEAQ
-1008 AAESIAYNEAKE
+1008 AKE
-1020 NWQEIGQQAAVDYML
+1020 DAQYFRDYVLDSVGNLVYVENVQRSSKGQERISGEVENLLVQ
-1035 GFQDEIVRS
+1035 
-1044 FFGQKRTYDLAAQDS
+1044 LAS
-1059 LQNYRQYIAD
+1059 
-1069 LMGTSIYDKNAELGN
+1069 G
-1084 NGREKISQET
+1084 
-1094 ENILLELATKYLS
+1094 YLS
-1107 DVDLGQISTKDLGD
+1107 DMDFGTTENLSGKIEDDFSRLISNTTALEKLVAAGEEFQKNPAAIDAYRRAIIALGV
-1121 KFNKEWGSIIF
+1121 E
-1132 GPESDKFFASLA
+1132 
-1144 EFDAAYQLLKDQKLT
+1144 LKGLNTSEDD
-1159 YDEYKSR
+1159 DEYDAMIDSL
-1166 VVSTGADIMKL
+1166 VAGLI
-1177 TSDDHD
+1177 SDA
-1183 FDESIRAYITYLL
+1183 E
-1196 NSAKNTDYAAQ
+1196 NVAKTAQGIGNTTKEY
-1207 ATAESVKLYDD
+1207 EG
-1218 LKESYTKYTEARE
+1218 LKASYTKYTEARE
-1231 KAISS
+1231 KAISA
-1236 LSNLNETGYLTPEDM
+1236 LSNLNETGYVTPEDM

-1300 TEACTKAQEELNAAV
+1300 TEACTKAQEELNAAA
-1315 AAGEEER
+1315 AAGDKER
-1322 AEGLRDSISAYAQ
+1322 VEGLKDSISAYAQ

-1404 DFLEKFREGIISEKD
+1404 DFLEKFRKGIISEKD

-1436 IDRKRAF
+1436 IDRRRAF

-1471 MQDVQDALGGI
+1471 MQDIQDALGGI

-1507 PEDYKKESERRKETE
+1507 PEDYKKESERRKEAE

-1545 TVEGNQGSEDGG
+1545 TVEGDQGSGDS
-1557 KDGENI
+1557 GERDPNQSSLP
-1563 KGDAPTPAGS
+1563 AQASTPTPITDITAPWLNENGEPIVS
-1573 SKKIEN
+1573 ELTIDSTGAQTAIEN
-1579 VPETQGEAEI
+1579 LKQEVSEIEANIILEEI
-1589 KVKVNKEEVE
+1589 GTEAI
-1599 KELESLQEELNNKL
+1599 QKL
-1613 SLHAELVK
+1613 
-1621 TGGSKEEVDQIW
+1621 KEEVD
-1633 KEIEQLNNQIEEK
+1633 NPT
-1646 KVELQVG
+1646 ELQVG
-1653 ADTSEGTTSVQNLET
+1653 ADTSEGTASVQNLET
-1668 FAKQRVVKPVAANIS
+1668 FAKQRVVKPVAANTS

-1780 KPASMGKALAKGNS
+1780 KPASMGKALAGGSNN
-1794 PSKKV
+1794 KKWTYV
-1799 PTLKDYGLTVSS
+1799 YDYNGHRVTASTPTLG
-1811 EEKLGAIGKYSQGN
+1811 GRQPIGKYATNNTNSQ
-1825 NWMYVYKTT
+1825 T
-1834 SQAVPGGKGGSSGK
+1834 VPGGKGGSSGK

-1854 GGAGGNEEPK
+1854 GGSGGGSVSEEPE

-2152 NGFKQIKNLQEQ
+2152 NGFEQIKNLQEQ

-2258 EGIGFVYEA
+2258 EGE
-2267 DQNKIK
+2267 K
-2273 EAQDR
+2273 
-2278 VDELRHQETLDKIDE
+2278 LR
-2293 AIDAIEENK
+2293 
-2302 KNDNIY
+2302 
-2308 DYEGN
+2308 
-2313 QVIKDFGSVNVQALY
+2313 
-2328 ASALENMDISGL
+2328 
-2340 LSSIISRSAQQNMDL
+2340 
-2355 LNLTG
+2355 
-2360 ETGNPPANFTFGD
+2360 P
-2373 FYLSGVN
+2373 
-2380 DTDGLAQAIVNEL
+2380 LA
-2393 PNRILQR
+2393 
-2400 LYS
+2400 

>member
-51 AQIKKA
+51 TQIKKA
-57 IETSIGNT
+57 IETSVGNT
-65 SLGFGNQGNGR
+65 SPGFGSLGGSR
-76 GITPKIRF
+76 GGTPKIRF
-84 DIDVGQSNLN
+84 DIDVGRSNLN

-137 KVFSGIQPGGNNVK
+137 EVFSGIQSGGNNAK

-163 NASLKEAAAALAE
+163 NASLKEATAALAE

-182 AAAAATDKGA
+182 AAAVATDKGV

-327 SSASYA
+327 SSALYA

-447 TDLVKS
+447 TDLIKS

-527 YQILLEISKV
+527 YQILLEINRV

-731 INFDAIAAGGKQAAD
+731 INFDVIAAGGKQAAD

-840 TTGDSAERLLELSK
+840 TTGDSAERFLELSEKIGK
-854 GVDRK
+854 GDAK
-859 TGENI
+859 T
-864 SLTIDEYK
+864 SLVAEEYK
-872 EYQNLANQLAS
+872 EYQNLVNQLAS
-883 KFPSLVSYW
+883 NFPSLVGYW
-892 DSEGNAVLDL
+892 DNEGNAVLNL
-902 KNNIADLREELRG
+902 KGDVQELREELEKL
-915 VYEDYEQTDR
+915 YEESRQNER
-925 LTRVKD
+925 STRIAD
-931 FEDNAEDY
+931 FETNEADFRRLAFSVENGSILKARDY
-939 QREAFAAGNGTV
+939 KRINELLSSEEGT
-951 IKSWQY
+951 
-957 QALYDTL
+957 
-964 SDKDK
+964 
-969 FKTLIRKIFTTGV
+969 KTLAEAYDSGDLDLLNNLIGSKRGARSAVEVIASYIKHYQNEYASAGEAIIAKRT
-982 NSVDFEDGLIE
+982 DIQKGLISS
-993 EALGGYLLPAMEAQD
+993 MSKVEAQ
-1008 AAESIAYNEAKE
+1008 AKE
-1020 NWQEIGQQAAVDYML
+1020 DAQYFRDYVLDSVGNLVYVENVQRSSKGQERISGEVENLLVQ
-1035 GFQDEIVRS
+1035 
-1044 FFGQKRTYDLAAQDS
+1044 LAS
-1059 LQNYRQYIAD
+1059 
-1069 LMGTSIYDKNAELGN
+1069 G
-1084 NGREKISQET
+1084 
-1094 ENILLELATKYLS
+1094 YLS
-1107 DVDLGQISTKDLGD
+1107 DMDFGTTENLSGKIEDDFSRLISNTTALEKLVAAGEEFQKNPAAIDAYRRAIIALGV
-1121 KFNKEWGSIIF
+1121 E
-1132 GPESDKFFASLA
+1132 
-1144 EFDAAYQLLKDQKLT
+1144 LKGLNTSEDD
-1159 YDEYKSR
+1159 DEYDAMIDSL
-1166 VVSTGADIMKL
+1166 VAGLI
-1177 TSDDHD
+1177 SDA
-1183 FDESIRAYITYLL
+1183 E
-1196 NSAKNTDYAAQ
+1196 NVAKTAQGIGNTTKEY
-1207 ATAESVKLYDD
+1207 EG
-1218 LKESYTKYTEARE
+1218 LKASYTKYTEARE
-1231 KAISS
+1231 KAISA
-1236 LSNLNETGYLTPEDM
+1236 LSNLNETGYVTPEDM

-1300 TEACTKAQEELNAAV
+1300 TEACTKAQEELNAAA
-1315 AAGEEER
+1315 AAGDKER
-1322 AEGLRDSISAYAQ
+1322 VEGLKDSISAYAQ
-1335 NIEGAYLMISA
+1335 NIEGAYLMIST

-1404 DFLEKFREGIISEKD
+1404 DFLEKFRKGIISEKD

-1436 IDRKRAF
+1436 IDRRRAF

-1471 MQDVQDALGGI
+1471 MQDIQDALGGI

-1507 PEDYKKESERRKETE
+1507 PEDYKKESERRKEAE

-1545 TVEGNQGSEDGG
+1545 TVEGDQGSGDS
-1557 KDGENI
+1557 GERDPNQSSLP
-1563 KGDAPTPAGS
+1563 AQASTPTPITDITAPWLNENGEPIVS
-1573 SKKIEN
+1573 ELTIDSTGAQTAIEN
-1579 VPETQGEAEI
+1579 LKQEVSEIEANIILEEI
-1589 KVKVNKEEVE
+1589 GTEAI
-1599 KELESLQEELNNKL
+1599 QKL
-1613 SLHAELVK
+1613 
-1621 TGGSKEEVDQIW
+1621 KEEVD
-1633 KEIEQLNNQIEEK
+1633 NPT
-1646 KVELQVG
+1646 ELQVG
-1653 ADTSEGTTSVQNLET
+1653 ADTSEGTASVQNLET
-1668 FAKQRVVKPVAANIS
+1668 FAKQRVVKPVAANTS

-1780 KPASMGKALAKGNS
+1780 KPASMGKALAGGNS

-1799 PTLKDYGLTVSS
+1799 PTLKDYGLIVSS
-1811 EEKLGAIGKYSQGN
+1811 EEKPGAIGKYSQGN

-1854 GGAGGNEEPK
+1854 GGAGGNEEPE

-1922 YNRYMEHV
+1922 YDRYMEHV

-2152 NGFKQIKNLQEQ
+2152 NGFEQIKNLQEQ

-2258 EGIGFVYEA
+2258 EGE
-2267 DQNKIK
+2267 K
-2273 EAQDR
+2273 
-2278 VDELRHQETLDKIDE
+2278 LRP
-2293 AIDAIEENK
+2293 
-2302 KNDNIY
+2302 
-2308 DYEGN
+2308 
-2313 QVIKDFGSVNVQALY
+2313 
-2328 ASALENMDISGL
+2328 
-2340 LSSIISRSAQQNMDL
+2340 
-2355 LNLTG
+2355 LT
-2360 ETGNPPANFTFGD
+2360 
-2373 FYLSGVN
+2373 
-2380 DTDGLAQAIVNEL
+2380 
-2393 PNRILQR
+2393 
-2400 LYS
+2400 

>member
-51 AQIKKA
+51 TQIKKA
-57 IETSIGNT
+57 IETSVGNT
-65 SLGFGNQGNGR
+65 SPGFGSLGGSR
-76 GITPKIRF
+76 GGTPKIRF
-84 DIDVGQSNLN
+84 DIDVGRSNLN

-137 KVFSGIQPGGNNVK
+137 EVFSGIQSGGNNAK

-163 NASLKEAAAALAE
+163 NASLKEATAALAE

-182 AAAAATDKGA
+182 AAAVATDKGV

-447 TDLVKS
+447 TDLIKS

-527 YQILLEISKV
+527 YQILLKISRV

-731 INFDAIAAGGKQAAD
+731 INFDVIAAGGKQAAD

-774 FKGLGRALVSAGAQ
+774 FKGLGRALASAGAQ

-840 TTGDSAERLLELSK
+840 TTGDSAERFLELSEKIGK
-854 GVDRK
+854 GDAK
-859 TGENI
+859 T
-864 SLTIDEYK
+864 SLVAEEYK
-872 EYQNLANQLAS
+872 EYQNLVNQLAS
-883 KFPSLVSYW
+883 NFPSLVGYW
-892 DSEGNAVLDL
+892 DNEGNAVLNL
-902 KNNIADLREELRG
+902 KGDVQELREELEKL
-915 VYEDYEQTDR
+915 YEESRQNER
-925 LTRVKD
+925 STRIAD
-931 FEDNAEDY
+931 FETNEADFRRLAFSVENGSILKARDY
-939 QREAFAAGNGTV
+939 KRINELLSSEEGT
-951 IKSWQY
+951 
-957 QALYDTL
+957 
-964 SDKDK
+964 
-969 FKTLIRKIFTTGV
+969 KTLAEAYDSGDLDLLNNLIGSKRGARSAVEVIASYIKYYQNEYASAGEAIIAKRT
-982 NSVDFEDGLIE
+982 DIQKGLISS
-993 EALGGYLLPAMEAQD
+993 MSKVEAQ
-1008 AAESIAYNEAKE
+1008 AKE
-1020 NWQEIGQQAAVDYML
+1020 DAQYFRDYVLDSVGNLVYVENVQRSSKGQERISGEVENLLVQ
-1035 GFQDEIVRS
+1035 
-1044 FFGQKRTYDLAAQDS
+1044 LAS
-1059 LQNYRQYIAD
+1059 
-1069 LMGTSIYDKNAELGN
+1069 G
-1084 NGREKISQET
+1084 
-1094 ENILLELATKYLS
+1094 YLS
-1107 DVDLGQISTKDLGD
+1107 DMDFGTTENLSGKIEDDFSRLISNTTALEKLVAAGEEFQKNPAAIDAYRRAIIALGV
-1121 KFNKEWGSIIF
+1121 E
-1132 GPESDKFFASLA
+1132 
-1144 EFDAAYQLLKDQKLT
+1144 LKGLNTSEDD
-1159 YDEYKSR
+1159 DEYDAMIDSL
-1166 VVSTGADIMKL
+1166 VAGLI
-1177 TSDDHD
+1177 SDA
-1183 FDESIRAYITYLL
+1183 E
-1196 NSAKNTDYAAQ
+1196 NVAKTTQGIGNTTKEY
-1207 ATAESVKLYDD
+1207 EG
-1218 LKESYTKYTEARE
+1218 LKASYTKYTEARE
-1231 KAISS
+1231 KAISA
-1236 LSNLNETGYLTPEDM
+1236 LSNLNETGYVTPEDM

-1300 TEACTKAQEELNAAV
+1300 TEACTKAQEELNAAA
-1315 AAGEEER
+1315 AAGDKER
-1322 AEGLRDSISAYAQ
+1322 VEGLKDSISAYAQ

-1404 DFLEKFREGIISEKD
+1404 DFLEKFRKGIISEKD

-1436 IDRKRAF
+1436 IDRRRAF

-1471 MQDVQDALGGI
+1471 MQDIQDALGGI

-1507 PEDYKKESERRKETE
+1507 PEDYKKESERRKEAE

-1545 TVEGNQGSEDGG
+1545 TVEGDQGSGDS
-1557 KDGENI
+1557 GERDPNQSSLP
-1563 KGDAPTPAGS
+1563 AQASTPTPITDITAPWLNENGEPIVS
-1573 SKKIEN
+1573 ELTIDSTGAQTAIEN
-1579 VPETQGEAEI
+1579 LKQEVSEIEANIILEEI
-1589 KVKVNKEEVE
+1589 GTEAI
-1599 KELESLQEELNNKL
+1599 QKL
-1613 SLHAELVK
+1613 
-1621 TGGSKEEVDQIW
+1621 KEEVD
-1633 KEIEQLNNQIEEK
+1633 NPT
-1646 KVELQVG
+1646 ELQVG

-1780 KPASMGKALAKGNS
+1780 KPASMGKALAGGSNN
-1794 PSKKV
+1794 KKWTYV
-1799 PTLKDYGLTVSS
+1799 YDYNGHRVTASTPTLG
-1811 EEKLGAIGKYSQGN
+1811 GRQPIGKYATNNTNSQ
-1825 NWMYVYKTT
+1825 T
-1834 SQAVPGGKGGSSGK
+1834 VPDEKDGPR
-1848 GGGGGS
+1848 GGGGGRGG

-2152 NGFKQIKNLQEQ
+2152 NGFEQIKNLQEQ

-2302 KNDNIY
+2302 KNDNVY

>member
-51 AQIKKA
+51 TQIKKA
-57 IETSIGNT
+57 IETSVGNT
-65 SLGFGNQGNGR
+65 SPGFGSLGGSR
-76 GITPKIRF
+76 GGTPKIRF
-84 DIDVGQSNLN
+84 DIDVGRSNLN

-137 KVFSGIQPGGNNVK
+137 EVFSGIQSGGNNAK

-163 NASLKEAAAALAE
+163 NASLKEATAALAE

-182 AAAAATDKGA
+182 AAAVATDKGV

-447 TDLVKS
+447 TDLIKS

-465 DPQKV
+465 DLQKV

-527 YQILLEISKV
+527 YQILLEISRV

-731 INFDAIAAGGKQAAD
+731 INFDVIAAGGKQAAD

-840 TTGDSAERLLELSK
+840 TTGDSAERFLELSEKIGK
-854 GVDRK
+854 GDAK
-859 TGENI
+859 T
-864 SLTIDEYK
+864 SLVAEEYK
-872 EYQNLANQLAS
+872 EYQNLVNQLAS
-883 KFPSLVSYW
+883 NFPSLVGYW
-892 DSEGNAVLDL
+892 DNEGNAVLNL
-902 KNNIADLREELRG
+902 KGDVQELREELEKL
-915 VYEDYEQTDR
+915 YEESRQNER
-925 LTRVKD
+925 STRIAD
-931 FEDNAEDY
+931 FETNEADFRRLAFSVENGSILKARDY
-939 QREAFAAGNGTV
+939 KRINELLSSEEGT
-951 IKSWQY
+951 
-957 QALYDTL
+957 
-964 SDKDK
+964 
-969 FKTLIRKIFTTGV
+969 KTLAEAYDSGDLDLLNNLIGSKRGARSAVEVIASYIKYYQNEYASAGEAIIAKRT
-982 NSVDFEDGLIE
+982 DIQKGLISS
-993 EALGGYLLPAMEAQD
+993 MSKVEAQ
-1008 AAESIAYNEAKE
+1008 AKE
-1020 NWQEIGQQAAVDYML
+1020 DAQYFRDYVLDSVGNLVYVENVQRSSKGQERISGEVENLLVQ
-1035 GFQDEIVRS
+1035 
-1044 FFGQKRTYDLAAQDS
+1044 LAS
-1059 LQNYRQYIAD
+1059 
-1069 LMGTSIYDKNAELGN
+1069 G
-1084 NGREKISQET
+1084 
-1094 ENILLELATKYLS
+1094 YLS
-1107 DVDLGQISTKDLGD
+1107 DMDFGTTENLSGKIEDDFSRLISNTTALEKLVAAGEEFQKNPAAIDAYRRAIIALGV
-1121 KFNKEWGSIIF
+1121 E
-1132 GPESDKFFASLA
+1132 
-1144 EFDAAYQLLKDQKLT
+1144 LKGLNTSEDD
-1159 YDEYKSR
+1159 DEYDAMIDSL
-1166 VVSTGADIMKL
+1166 VAGLI
-1177 TSDDHD
+1177 SDA
-1183 FDESIRAYITYLL
+1183 E
-1196 NSAKNTDYAAQ
+1196 NVAKTAQGIGNTTKEY
-1207 ATAESVKLYDD
+1207 EG
-1218 LKESYTKYTEARE
+1218 LKASYTKYTEARE
-1231 KAISS
+1231 KAISA
-1236 LSNLNETGYLTPEDM
+1236 LSNLNETGYVTPEDM

-1300 TEACTKAQEELNAAV
+1300 TEACTKAQEELNAAA
-1315 AAGEEER
+1315 AAGDKER
-1322 AEGLRDSISAYAQ
+1322 VEGLKDSISAYAQ

-1404 DFLEKFREGIISEKD
+1404 DFLEKFRKGIISEKD

-1436 IDRKRAF
+1436 IDRRRAF

-1471 MQDVQDALGGI
+1471 MQDIQDALGGI

-1507 PEDYKKESERRKETE
+1507 PEDYKKESERRKEAE

-1545 TVEGNQGSEDGG
+1545 TVEGDQGSGDS
-1557 KDGENI
+1557 GERDPNQSSLP
-1563 KGDAPTPAGS
+1563 AQASTPTPITDITAPWLNENGEPIVS
-1573 SKKIEN
+1573 ELTIDSTGAQTAIEN
-1579 VPETQGEAEI
+1579 LKQEVSEIEANIILEEI
-1589 KVKVNKEEVE
+1589 GTEAI
-1599 KELESLQEELNNKL
+1599 QKL
-1613 SLHAELVK
+1613 
-1621 TGGSKEEVDQIW
+1621 KEEVD
-1633 KEIEQLNNQIEEK
+1633 NPT
-1646 KVELQVG
+1646 ELQVG
-1653 ADTSEGTTSVQNLET
+1653 ADTSEGTASVQNLET
-1668 FAKQRVVKPVAANIS
+1668 FAKQRVVKPVAANTS

-1780 KPASMGKALAKGNS
+1780 KPASMGKALAGGSNN
-1794 PSKKV
+1794 KKWTYV
-1799 PTLKDYGLTVSS
+1799 YDYNGHRVTASTPTLG
-1811 EEKLGAIGKYSQGN
+1811 GRQPIGKYATNNTNSQ
-1825 NWMYVYKTT
+1825 T
-1834 SQAVPGGKGGSSGK
+1834 VPGGKGGSSGK

-1854 GGAGGNEEPK
+1854 GGSGGGSVSEEPE

-2152 NGFKQIKNLQEQ
+2152 NGFEQIKNLQEQ

-2258 EGIGFVYEA
+2258 EGE
-2267 DQNKIK
+2267 K
-2273 EAQDR
+2273 
-2278 VDELRHQETLDKIDE
+2278 LR
-2293 AIDAIEENK
+2293 
-2302 KNDNIY
+2302 
-2308 DYEGN
+2308 
-2313 QVIKDFGSVNVQALY
+2313 
-2328 ASALENMDISGL
+2328 
-2340 LSSIISRSAQQNMDL
+2340 
-2355 LNLTG
+2355 
-2360 ETGNPPANFTFGD
+2360 P
-2373 FYLSGVN
+2373 
-2380 DTDGLAQAIVNEL
+2380 LA
-2393 PNRILQR
+2393 
-2400 LYS
+2400 

>member
-32 NKVFEI
+32 NKMFEI

-51 AQIKKA
+51 TQIKKA
-57 IETSIGNT
+57 IETSVGNT
-65 SLGFGNQGNGR
+65 SPGFGSLGGSR
-76 GITPKIRF
+76 GGTPKIRF
-84 DIDVGQSNLN
+84 DIDVGRSNLN

-137 KVFSGIQPGGNNVK
+137 EVFSGIQSGGNNAK

-163 NASLKEAAAALAE
+163 NASLKEATAALAK

-182 AAAAATDKGA
+182 AAAVATDKGV

-245 GATPERVKQLSEQ
+245 GATPERVKQLSDQ

-291 SISQLFMGAINK
+291 SISQLFMTMMNSIGR
-303 TQQMVEAVK
+303 MVEKVT
-312 EIDKAMTSVRKVTDE
+312 EIDTAMTSLKKVTDE
-327 SSASYA
+327 SAASYA
-333 RYMESALSRS
+333 KYMDDALGRSKDLSAR
-343 ADLAAQVPGYIEAT
+343 APDYIEAS
-357 AGWARMGYD
+357 AGWARMGFD

-374 ELSTIYYNVGDG
+374 ELSMIYYNVGDG
-386 VETVD
+386 VESVD
-391 DATNSL
+391 AATSSL
-397 ISTMKAFNIQA
+397 ISTMKAFNIEA
-408 GDAEGILDKLNYV
+408 ADAEDILDKLNYV
-421 GNNFGITS
+421 GNNYGITS
-429 GGLGE
+429 GGIGE

-442 LSAAN
+442 MAAAN
-447 TDLVKS
+447 TDLIKT
-453 IAIGTAG
+453 IALGTAG

-465 DPQKV
+465 NPEKV

-479 RLRGSTAELEAAGE
+479 RLRGSTAELEEAGE
-493 EVDEYVTSTSKMQEG
+493 EVDEYASSTSKMREG
-508 IKALTGVD
+508 IMALTGVD
-516 IMKSATEYKDI
+516 IMKSATEYKDV
-527 YQILLEISKV
+527 YDILLEISEKYDE
-537 FGKLT
+537 LT
-542 DVSQASLVEMMFGK
+542 DISQASLVEMMFGK
-556 VQGNLGTAI
+556 MQGNLGSAI
-565 LKNFGTAEKIYDE
+565 LRNFSTAKNIFEE
-578 LTNGM
+578 LTAGM
-583 SEGSAMKEYETYLD
+583 AEGSAAKEYDTFVD
-597 SVEGKANKLSAT
+597 SVEGKANKLAAT
-609 LAKTSI
+609 LSETS
-615 SVLDPETLKIGY
+615 VVFLDPETLKAGY

-685 WDYNRE
+685 WSYNRE
-691 QMQASLQNDLKLLQE
+691 QMQTSLQNDLKLLQE
-706 FQNVV
+706 YQNVV
-711 GDQQKMDSA
+711 GNQQKMDSA

-1069 LMGTSIYDKNAELGN
+1069 LMGTSIYDKNAELSN

-1094 ENILLELATKYLS
+1094 ENILLELATRYLS

-1159 YDEYKSR
+1159 YDEYKLR

-1177 TSDDHD
+1177 TSGDHD

-1300 TEACTKAQEELNAAV
+1300 TEDCAKAQEELNAAV

-1404 DFLEKFREGIISEKD
+1404 DFLEKFRKGIISEKD

-1527 VQQMNVSAQNI
+1527 VQQMNVSAQNLTI
-1538 SLNADNV
+1538 SSNNV
-1545 TVEGNQGSEDGG
+1545 NIEGEQKKEEPSLESPSSNFSSNKTKLIDDKNNREIQPW
-1557 KDGENI
+1557 KIDGEVVIEPELDTSNI
-1563 KGDAPTPAGS
+1563 EDEVKNIQEQAATP
-1573 SKKIEN
+1573 IE
-1579 VPETQGEAEI
+1579 VPLTAVKNEKDNDIAVLNKEAE
-1589 KVKVNKEEVE
+1589 EPLE
-1599 KELESLQEELNNKL
+1599 KPV
-1613 SLHAELVK
+1613 HA
-1621 TGGSKEEVDQIW
+1621 
-1633 KEIEQLNNQIEEK
+1633 N
-1646 KVELQVG
+1646 
-1653 ADTSEGTTSVQNLET
+1653 TSEALASVQNLDNL
-1668 FAKQRVVKPVAANIS
+1668 AKKGVTKSVSANVS
-1683 NAIAAANT
+1683 GAIAAANV
-1691 LHSNLSRPATK
+1691 LHANLSRPVTK
-1702 TVFVRQIGGGT
+1702 RVTLSYSGGGNSAA
-1713 LLGGGPIAADGTDNA
+1713 GGTNDA

-1780 KPASMGKALAKGNS
+1780 KPASMGKALAGGSNN
-1794 PSKKV
+1794 KKWTYV
-1799 PTLKDYGLTVSS
+1799 YDYNGHRVTASTPTLG
-1811 EEKLGAIGKYSQGN
+1811 GRQPIGKYATNNTNSQ
-1825 NWMYVYKTT
+1825 V
-1834 SQAVPGGKGGSSGK
+1834 VPGGKGGSSGK

-1854 GGAGGNEEPK
+1854 GGSGGGSASEEPE

-1899 NKNKTLDEALAATAK
+1899 NKNKMLDEALAATAK

-2028 GQEVTAKDYEDA
+2028 GQEITAKDYEDA

-2064 LIASGVITPDSDKW
+2064 LVASGVITPDSDKW

-2152 NGFKQIKNLQEQ
+2152 NGFEQIKNLQEQ

-2258 EGIGFVYEA
+2258 EGE
-2267 DQNKIK
+2267 K
-2273 EAQDR
+2273 
-2278 VDELRHQETLDKIDE
+2278 LR
-2293 AIDAIEENK
+2293 
-2302 KNDNIY
+2302 
-2308 DYEGN
+2308 
-2313 QVIKDFGSVNVQALY
+2313 
-2328 ASALENMDISGL
+2328 
-2340 LSSIISRSAQQNMDL
+2340 
-2355 LNLTG
+2355 
-2360 ETGNPPANFTFGD
+2360 P
-2373 FYLSGVN
+2373 
-2380 DTDGLAQAIVNEL
+2380 LA
-2393 PNRILQR
+2393 
-2400 LYS
+2400 

>member
-51 AQIKKA
+51 TQIKKA
-57 IETSIGNT
+57 IETSVGNT
-65 SLGFGNQGNGR
+65 SPGFGSLGGSR
-76 GITPKIRF
+76 GGTPKIRF

-137 KVFSGIQPGGNNVK
+137 EVFSGIQPGGNNAK

-163 NASLKEAAAALAE
+163 NASLKEATAALAE

-182 AAAAATDKGA
+182 AAAVATDKGV

-527 YQILLEISKV
+527 YQILLEISRV

-685 WDYNRE
+685 WSYNRE
-691 QMQASLQNDLKLLQE
+691 QMQTSLQNDLKLLQE
-706 FQNVV
+706 YQNVV
-711 GDQQKMDSA
+711 GNQQKMDSA

-840 TTGDSAERLLELSK
+840 TTGDSAERFLELSEKIGK
-854 GVDRK
+854 GDAK
-859 TGENI
+859 T
-864 SLTIDEYK
+864 SLVAEEYK
-872 EYQNLANQLAS
+872 EYQNLVNQLAS
-883 KFPSLVSYW
+883 NFPSLVGYW
-892 DSEGNAVLDL
+892 DNEGNAVLNL
-902 KNNIADLREELRG
+902 KGDVQELREELEKL
-915 VYEDYEQTDR
+915 YEESRQNER
-925 LTRVKD
+925 STRIAD
-931 FEDNAEDY
+931 FETNEADFRRLAFSVENGSILKARDY
-939 QREAFAAGNGTV
+939 KRINELLSSEEGT
-951 IKSWQY
+951 
-957 QALYDTL
+957 
-964 SDKDK
+964 
-969 FKTLIRKIFTTGV
+969 KTLAEAYDSGDLDLLNNLIGSKRGARSATEVIASYIEYYQNEYASAGEAIIAKRTDIQK
-982 NSVDFEDGLIE
+982 GLISS
-993 EALGGYLLPAMEAQD
+993 MSKVEAQ
-1008 AAESIAYNEAKE
+1008 AKE
-1020 NWQEIGQQAAVDYML
+1020 DAQYFRDYVLDSVGNLVYVENVQRSSKGQERISGEVENLLVQ
-1035 GFQDEIVRS
+1035 
-1044 FFGQKRTYDLAAQDS
+1044 LAS
-1059 LQNYRQYIAD
+1059 
-1069 LMGTSIYDKNAELGN
+1069 G
-1084 NGREKISQET
+1084 
-1094 ENILLELATKYLS
+1094 YLS
-1107 DVDLGQISTKDLGD
+1107 DMDFGTTENLSGKIEDDFSRLISNTTALEKLVAAGEEFQKNPAAIDAYRRAIIALGV
-1121 KFNKEWGSIIF
+1121 E
-1132 GPESDKFFASLA
+1132 
-1144 EFDAAYQLLKDQKLT
+1144 LKGLNTSEDD
-1159 YDEYKSR
+1159 DEYDAMIDSL
-1166 VVSTGADIMKL
+1166 VAGLI
-1177 TSDDHD
+1177 SDA
-1183 FDESIRAYITYLL
+1183 E
-1196 NSAKNTDYAAQ
+1196 NVAKTAQGIGNTTKEY
-1207 ATAESVKLYDD
+1207 EG

-1231 KAISS
+1231 KAISA
-1236 LSNLNETGYLTPEDM
+1236 LSNLNETGYVTPEDM

-1300 TEACTKAQEELNAAV
+1300 TEACTKAQEELNAAA
-1315 AAGEEER
+1315 AAGDKER
-1322 AEGLRDSISAYAQ
+1322 VEGLKDSISAYAQ
-1335 NIEGAYLMISA
+1335 NIDGAYLMISA

-1404 DFLEKFREGIISEKD
+1404 DFLEKFRKGIISEKD

-1436 IDRKRAF
+1436 IDRRRAF

-1471 MQDVQDALGGI
+1471 MQDIQDALGGI

-1507 PEDYKKESERRKETE
+1507 PEDYKKESERRKEAE

-1545 TVEGNQGSEDGG
+1545 TVEGDQGSGDS
-1557 KDGENI
+1557 GERDPNQSSLP
-1563 KGDAPTPAGS
+1563 AQASTPTPITDITAPWLNENGEPIVS
-1573 SKKIEN
+1573 ELTIDSTGAQTAIEN
-1579 VPETQGEAEI
+1579 LKQEVSEIEANI
-1589 KVKVNKEEVE
+1589 I
-1599 KELESLQEELNNKL
+1599 LEDIGTEAIQKL
-1613 SLHAELVK
+1613 
-1621 TGGSKEEVDQIW
+1621 KEEVD
-1633 KEIEQLNNQIEEK
+1633 NPT
-1646 KVELQVG
+1646 ELQVG

-1668 FAKQRVVKPVAANIS
+1668 FAKQRVVKPVAANTS

-1780 KPASMGKALAKGNS
+1780 KPASMGKALAGGSNN
-1794 PSKKV
+1794 KKWTYV
-1799 PTLKDYGLTVSS
+1799 YDYNGHRVTASTPTLG
-1811 EEKLGAIGKYSQGN
+1811 GRQPIGKYATNNTNSQ
-1825 NWMYVYKTT
+1825 T
-1834 SQAVPGGKGGSSGK
+1834 VPDEKDGPR
-1848 GGGGGS
+1848 GGGGGRGG

-2152 NGFKQIKNLQEQ
+2152 NGFEQIKNLQEQ

-2302 KNDNIY
+2302 KNDNVY

-2313 QVIKDFGSVNVQALY
+2313 QVVKDFGSVNVQALY

-2360 ETGNPPANFTFGD
+2360 ETGNPPATFTFGD

>member
-32 NKVFEI
+32 NKIFEV

-65 SLGFGNQGNGR
+65 SLGFRNQGNGR
-76 GITPKIRF
+76 GVTPKIRF

-94 AVESRINTLASKVQ
+94 TVESRINTLASKVQ

-119 AGINSVIDKARSD
+119 AGINSVIDKAKSD
-132 LSRAQ
+132 LVRVQTAL
-137 KVFSGIQPGGNNVK
+137 SGIQTGGDNAR
-151 GMAEYSGYLNKT
+151 GIAEYTGYLNKT
-163 NASLKEAAAALAE
+163 KASLKEATAALAE

-182 AAAAATDKGA
+182 AAAAATDKGV

-217 NYGRAFSDGTWAQSF
+217 NYGRAFTDGVWAQSF
-232 SVVEEGFQTALTQ
+232 SAIEGGFQAALTQ
-245 GATPERVKQLSEQ
+245 GATPEKVKQLSDQ

-291 SISQLFMGAINK
+291 SISQLFMTMMNSIGR
-303 TQQMVEAVK
+303 MVEKVT
-312 EIDKAMTSVRKVTDE
+312 EIDTAMTSLKKVTDE
-327 SSASYA
+327 SAASYA
-333 RYMESALSRS
+333 KYMDDALGRSKDLSAR
-343 ADLAAQVPGYIEAT
+343 APDYIEAS
-357 AGWARMGYD
+357 AGWARMGFD
-366 MEEAQRLG
+366 IEEAQRLG
-374 ELSTIYYNVGDG
+374 ELSMIYYNVGDG
-386 VETVD
+386 VESVD
-391 DATNSL
+391 AATSSL
-397 ISTMKAFNIQA
+397 ISTMKAFNIEA
-408 GDAEGILDKLNYV
+408 ADAESILDKLNYV
-421 GNNFGITS
+421 GNNYGITS
-429 GGLGE
+429 GGIGE

-442 LSAAN
+442 MAAAN
-447 TDLVKS
+447 TDLIKT
-453 IAIGTAG
+453 IALGTAG

-465 DPQKV
+465 NPEKV

-479 RLRGSTAELEAAGE
+479 RLRGSTAELEEAGE
-493 EVDEYVTSTSKMQEG
+493 EVDEYASSTSKMREG
-508 IKALTGVD
+508 IMALTGVD
-516 IMKSATEYKDI
+516 IMKSATEYKDV
-527 YQILLEISKV
+527 YDILSEISEKYDE
-537 FGKLT
+537 LT
-542 DVSQASLVEMMFGK
+542 DISQASLVEMMFGK
-556 VQGNLGTAI
+556 MQGNLGSAI
-565 LKNFGTAEKIYDE
+565 LKNFSTAKDIFEE
-578 LTNGM
+578 LTAGM
-583 SEGSAMKEYETYLD
+583 AEGSAAKEYDTFVD
-597 SVEGKANKLSAT
+597 SVEGKANKLAAT
-609 LAKTSI
+609 LSETS
-615 SVLDPETLKIGY
+615 VVFLDPETLKAGY

-645 GLKTVAAVAMG
+645 GLKTIAAVAMG

-670 IGTGENKKFVPFWGA
+670 IGTGENKKLTSFWGA

-691 QMQASLQNDLKLLQE
+691 QMQANLQNDLKLLQE

-731 INFDAIAAGGKQAAD
+731 INFDVIATGGKQAAD

-751 NGQAQKMQGSLTFG
+751 NGQAQKMQSSLTFG
-765 GKLKSIANG
+765 GKLKSITNG
-774 FKGLGRALVSAGAQ
+774 FKGLGRALVSASVQ

-800 GIANAIDNW
+800 GIATAIDNW

-823 NSKWADMA
+823 NSKWANMA
-831 EKQKEVQEI
+831 EKQKEAQEI

-859 TGENI
+859 TGKNI

-915 VYEDYEQTDR
+915 VYEDYEQTGR
-925 LTRVKD
+925 LTRIKD
-931 FEDNAEDY
+931 FQDNAEDY
-939 QREAFAAGNGTV
+939 QRKAFAAGEGTL

-982 NSVDFEDGLIE
+982 NSIDFEDGLID
-993 EALGGYLLPAMEAQD
+993 EALGGYLLPAMEAQN
-1008 AAESIAYNEAKE
+1008 AAENIAYNEGKE

-1035 GFQDEIVRS
+1035 GFQDEIARS
-1044 FFGQKRTYDLAAQDS
+1044 FFGKKQTQDLAAQNS

-1069 LMGTSIYDKNAELGN
+1069 LMGASIYNKNIELSN
-1084 NGREKISQET
+1084 NDREKISQET
-1094 ENILLELATKYLS
+1094 ENVLLELATKYLS
-1107 DVDLGQISTKDLGD
+1107 DVDLGQISAKDLGD
-1121 KFNKEWGSIIF
+1121 KFNEEWGSIIL

-1144 EFDAAYQLLKDQKLT
+1144 EFDAAYQLLKDQKII

-1166 VVSTGADIMKL
+1166 VVSIGADIMKL
-1177 TSDDHD
+1177 ASDDHD

-1231 KAISS
+1231 KAISA
-1236 LSNLNETGYLTPEDM
+1236 LSNLNETGYVTPEDM

-1315 AAGEEER
+1315 AAGDDER
-1322 AEGLRDSISAYAQ
+1322 VEGLKDSISAYAQ

-1357 KEAMNSMD
+1357 KEAMNSID

-1404 DFLEKFREGIISEKD
+1404 DFLEKFRQGIISEKD

-1436 IDRKRAF
+1436 IDRRRAF

-1471 MQDVQDALGGI
+1471 MQDIQDALGGI

-1507 PEDYKKESERRKETE
+1507 PEDYKEESERRKEAE

-1545 TVEGNQGSEDGG
+1545 TVEGDQGSGDS
-1557 KDGENI
+1557 GERDPNQSPLP
-1563 KGDAPTPAGS
+1563 AQASTPTPITDITAPWLNENGEPIVS
-1573 SKKIEN
+1573 ELTIDSTGAQMAFENLKQEVSEIEAN
-1579 VPETQGEAEI
+1579 IILEEIGTEAI
-1589 KVKVNKEEVE
+1589 
-1599 KELESLQEELNNKL
+1599 QKL
-1613 SLHAELVK
+1613 
-1621 TGGSKEEVDQIW
+1621 KEEVD
-1633 KEIEQLNNQIEEK
+1633 NPT
-1646 KVELQVG
+1646 ELQVG

-1668 FAKQRVVKPVAANIS
+1668 FAKQRVVKPVAANTS

-1771 EQTKKILAG
+1771 EQTKKILSG
-1780 KPASMGKALAKGNS
+1780 R
-1794 PSKKV
+1794 
-1799 PTLKDYGLTVSS
+1799 
-1811 EEKLGAIGKYSQGN
+1811 
-1825 NWMYVYKTT
+1825 TT
-1834 SQAVPGGKGGSSGK
+1834 SFGNALVDGNIKKGKSYAYEMHSGGGTNASIIGTIAGIIAAGVIKKPNSQSIPGGKGGSSGK

-1854 GGAGGNEEPK
+1854 GGAGGNEEPE

-1899 NKNKTLDEALAATAK
+1899 NKNKTLDEALTATAK

-2002 YYTKKVDRLEAALD
+2002 YYTKKVGRLEASLD
-2016 KNSAKLDKKVAA
+2016 KNSAKLDKKVVA

-2052 EEREAFASQFDA
+2052 EEREVFASQFDA

-2302 KNDNIY
+2302 KNDNVY

-2313 QVIKDFGSVNVQALY
+2313 QVVKDFGSVNVQALY

-2355 LNLTG
+2355 LKPAG
-2360 ETGNPPANFTFGD
+2360 ETGNSPVSFTFGD
-2373 FYLSGVN
+2373 LYLSGVN

>member
-51 AQIKKA
+51 TQIKKA
-57 IETSIGNT
+57 IETSVGNT
-65 SLGFGNQGNGR
+65 SPGFGNQGNGR
-76 GITPKIRF
+76 GVTPKIRF
-84 DIDVGQSNLN
+84 DIDVGRSNLN
-94 AVESRINTLASKVQ
+94 AVESRIKTLANKVQ
-108 VAFKGA
+108 VAFKGV
-114 EAGAQ
+114 ETGAQ
-119 AGINSVIDKARSD
+119 TGINSVIDKAKSD

-137 KVFSGIQPGGNNVK
+137 EVFSGIQSGGNNAK

-163 NASLKEAAAALAE
+163 NASLKEATAALAE

-182 AAAAATDKGA
+182 AAAVATDKGV

-232 SVVEEGFQTALTQ
+232 SAVEEGFQTALTQ
-245 GATPERVKQLSEQ
+245 GATPERVKQLSDQ

-291 SISQLFMGAINK
+291 SISQLFMTMMNSIGR
-303 TQQMVEAVK
+303 MVEKVT
-312 EIDKAMTSVRKVTDE
+312 EIDTAMTSLKKVTDE
-327 SSASYA
+327 SAASYA
-333 RYMESALSRS
+333 KYMDDALGRSKDLSAR
-343 ADLAAQVPGYIEAT
+343 APDYIEAS
-357 AGWARMGYD
+357 AGWARMGFD

-374 ELSTIYYNVGDG
+374 ELSMIYYNVGDG
-386 VETVD
+386 VESVD
-391 DATNSL
+391 AATSSL
-397 ISTMKAFNIQA
+397 ISTMKAFNIEA
-408 GDAEGILDKLNYV
+408 ADAEDILDKLNYV
-421 GNNFGITS
+421 GNNYGITS
-429 GGLGE
+429 GGIGE

-442 LSAAN
+442 MAAAN
-447 TDLVKS
+447 TDLIKT
-453 IAIGTAG
+453 IALGTAG

-465 DPQKV
+465 NPEKV

-479 RLRGSTAELEAAGE
+479 RLRGSTAELEEAGE
-493 EVDEYVTSTSKMQEG
+493 EVDEYASSTSKMREG
-508 IKALTGVD
+508 IMALTGVD
-516 IMKSATEYKDI
+516 IMKSATEYKDV
-527 YQILLEISKV
+527 YDILLEISEKYDE
-537 FGKLT
+537 LT
-542 DVSQASLVEMMFGK
+542 DISQASLVEMMFGK
-556 VQGNLGTAI
+556 MQGNLGSAI
-565 LKNFGTAEKIYDE
+565 LRNFSTAKNIFEE
-578 LTNGM
+578 LTAGM
-583 SEGSAMKEYETYLD
+583 AEGSAAKEYDTFVD
-597 SVEGKANKLSAT
+597 SVEGKANKLAAT
-609 LAKTSI
+609 LSETS
-615 SVLDPETLKIGY
+615 VVFLDPETLKAGY

-685 WDYNRE
+685 WSYNRE
-691 QMQASLQNDLKLLQE
+691 QMQTSLQNDLKLLQE
-706 FQNVV
+706 YQNVV
-711 GDQQKMDSA
+711 GNQQKMDSA

-1069 LMGTSIYDKNAELGN
+1069 LMGTSIYDKNAELSN

-1094 ENILLELATKYLS
+1094 ENILLELATRYLS

-1159 YDEYKSR
+1159 YDEYKLR

-1177 TSDDHD
+1177 TSGDHD

-1315 AAGEEER
+1315 AAGDDER
-1322 AEGLRDSISAYAQ
+1322 VEGLKDSISAYAQ

-1404 DFLEKFREGIISEKD
+1404 DFLEKFRKGIITEKD

-1436 IDRKRAF
+1436 IDRRRAF

-1471 MQDVQDALGGI
+1471 MQDIQDALGGI

-1507 PEDYKKESERRKETE
+1507 PEDYKKESERRKEAE

-1545 TVEGNQGSEDGG
+1545 TVEGDQGSGDS
-1557 KDGENI
+1557 GERDPNQSSLP
-1563 KGDAPTPAGS
+1563 AQASTPTPITDITAPWLNENGEPIVS
-1573 SKKIEN
+1573 ELTIDSTGAQTAIEN
-1579 VPETQGEAEI
+1579 LKQEVSEIEANIILEEI
-1589 KVKVNKEEVE
+1589 GTEAI
-1599 KELESLQEELNNKL
+1599 QKL
-1613 SLHAELVK
+1613 
-1621 TGGSKEEVDQIW
+1621 KEEVD
-1633 KEIEQLNNQIEEK
+1633 NPT
-1646 KVELQVG
+1646 ELQVG
-1653 ADTSEGTTSVQNLET
+1653 ADTSEGTASVQNLET
-1668 FAKQRVVKPVAANIS
+1668 FAKQRVVKPVAANTS

-1780 KPASMGKALAKGNS
+1780 KPASMGKALAGGSNN
-1794 PSKKV
+1794 KKWTYV
-1799 PTLKDYGLTVSS
+1799 YDYNGHRVTASTPTLG
-1811 EEKLGAIGKYSQGN
+1811 GRQPIRKYATNNTNSQ
-1825 NWMYVYKTT
+1825 T
-1834 SQAVPGGKGGSSGK
+1834 VPGGKGGSSGK

-1854 GGAGGNEEPK
+1854 GGSRGGSASEEPE

-1899 NKNKTLDEALAATAK
+1899 NKNKTLDEALTATAK

-1922 YNRYMEHV
+1922 YDRYMEHV

-2152 NGFKQIKNLQEQ
+2152 NGFEQIKNLQEQ

-2258 EGIGFVYEA
+2258 EGE
-2267 DQNKIK
+2267 K
-2273 EAQDR
+2273 
-2278 VDELRHQETLDKIDE
+2278 LRP
-2293 AIDAIEENK
+2293 
-2302 KNDNIY
+2302 
-2308 DYEGN
+2308 
-2313 QVIKDFGSVNVQALY
+2313 
-2328 ASALENMDISGL
+2328 
-2340 LSSIISRSAQQNMDL
+2340 
-2355 LNLTG
+2355 LT
-2360 ETGNPPANFTFGD
+2360 
-2373 FYLSGVN
+2373 
-2380 DTDGLAQAIVNEL
+2380 
-2393 PNRILQR
+2393 
-2400 LYS
+2400 

>member
-32 NKVFEI
+32 NKVFEV

-65 SLGFGNQGNGR
+65 SLGFGNQGSGR
-76 GITPKIRF
+76 GATPKIRF

-137 KVFSGIQPGGNNVK
+137 EVFSGIQPGGNNVK

-163 NASLKEAAAALAE
+163 NASLKEATAALAE

-182 AAAAATDKGA
+182 AAAVATDKGV

-232 SVVEEGFQTALTQ
+232 SAVEEEFQTALTQ
-245 GATPERVKQLSEQ
+245 GATSERVKQLSDQ

-291 SISQLFMGAINK
+291 SISQLFMTMMNNIGR
-303 TQQMVEAVK
+303 MVEKVT
-312 EIDKAMTSVRKVTDE
+312 EIDTAMTSLKKVTDE
-327 SSASYA
+327 SAASYA
-333 RYMESALSRS
+333 KYMDDALGRSKDLSAR
-343 ADLAAQVPGYIEAT
+343 APDYIEAS
-357 AGWARMGYD
+357 AGWARMGFD

-374 ELSTIYYNVGDG
+374 ELSMIYYNVGDG
-386 VETVD
+386 VESVD
-391 DATNSL
+391 AATSSL
-397 ISTMKAFNIQA
+397 ISTMKAFNIEA
-408 GDAEGILDKLNYV
+408 ADAESILDKLNYV
-421 GNNFGITS
+421 GNNYGITS
-429 GGLGE
+429 GGIGE

-442 LSAAN
+442 MTAAN
-447 TDLVKS
+447 TDLIKT
-453 IAIGTAG
+453 IALGTAG

-465 DPQKV
+465 NPEKV

-479 RLRGSTAELEAAGE
+479 RLRSSTAELKEAGE
-493 EVDEYVTSTSKMQEG
+493 EVDEYASSTSKMREG
-508 IKALTGVD
+508 IMALTGVD
-516 IMKSATEYKDI
+516 IMKSATEYKDV
-527 YQILLEISKV
+527 YDILSEISEKYDE
-537 FGKLT
+537 LT
-542 DVSQASLVEMMFGK
+542 DISQASLVEMMFGK
-556 VQGNLGTAI
+556 IQGNLGSAI
-565 LKNFGTAEKIYDE
+565 LRNFSTAKNIFEE
-578 LTNGM
+578 LTAGM
-583 SEGSAMKEYETYLD
+583 AEGSAAKEYDTFVD
-597 SVEGKANKLSAT
+597 SVEGKANKLAAT
-609 LAKTSI
+609 LSETS
-615 SVLDPETLKIGY
+615 VVFLDPETLKAGY

-706 FQNVV
+706 FQSVV
-711 GDQQKMDSA
+711 GDQQKMDIA
-720 KGRMSMFAQSE
+720 KGQMSMLAQSK
-731 INFDAIAAGGKQAAD
+731 INFSAIAAGGKQAAD

-751 NGQAQKMQGSLTFG
+751 TKQAQKMQGSLTFG
-765 GKLKSIANG
+765 GKLKNIANG
-774 FKGLGRALVSAGAQ
+774 FKGLGRALLSAGAQ

-823 NSKWADMA
+823 NSKWTDMA

-840 TTGDSAERLLELSK
+840 TTGNSAERLLELSK

-964 SDKDK
+964 SDKDR

-993 EALGGYLLPAMEAQD
+993 EVLGGYLLPAMEAQD
-1008 AAESIAYNEAKE
+1008 AAENIAYNEAKE

-1069 LMGTSIYDKNAELGN
+1069 LMGTSIYDKNVELSN

-1144 EFDAAYQLLKDQKLT
+1144 EFDAAYQLLKDQKIT
-1159 YDEYKSR
+1159 YDEYKEKI
-1166 VVSTGADIMKL
+1166 VSAGMDIMKL
-1177 TSDDHD
+1177 ASDDHD
-1183 FDESIRAYITYLL
+1183 FDEAIRAYITYLL
-1196 NSAKNTDYAAQ
+1196 NSAMNTDYAAQ
-1207 ATAESVKLYDD
+1207 AMAESVKLYDD

-1231 KAISS
+1231 KAISA

-1256 AGLEGALRQTSYGS
+1256 AGLEGALRQTAYGS
-1270 TYVDYARMRELDRSK
+1270 TYVDYAAMRALDRAR
-1285 AQEEIG
+1285 AQQEIAKQI
-1291 EQLDYIRQQ
+1291 EYINQQ
-1300 TEACTKAQEELNAAV
+1300 TENSTKTQEELNQAIKEGNEARRKELETSIQAAQKN
-1315 AAGEEER
+1315 
-1322 AEGLRDSISAYAQ
+1322 IQ
-1335 NIEGAYLMISA
+1335 NANLMVLAIK
-1346 LEKSTS
+1346 ESTS

-1357 KEAMNSMD
+1357 KQAMQSADMD
-1365 LDDNFKSAKS
+1365 ENFKTTKS
-1375 ALDEILKALETG
+1375 AIEEVLKALETG

-1396 AMELVGGT
+1396 ALELLGGT
-1404 DFLEKFREGIISEKD
+1404 KLLEDFRSGALSDDD
-1419 LGDWVENLG
+1419 LKKWVNNLSQ
-1428 KYYTEDGE
+1428 YYDDEGE
-1436 IDRKRAF
+1436 IDRRRVF
-1443 DRFVDAD
+1443 DRFEDAG
-1450 IGHYFEGENGET
+1450 IGYYFDRDGER
-1462 RFAFNQGTT
+1462 RFALNQGTT
-1471 MQDVQDALGGI
+1471 LADVQSALGGV
-1482 SGELATAFLDAINA
+1482 SAELASAFVDAINA
-1496 YAKDPDTETIG
+1496 YARNPGEVFLPDGYLT
-1507 PEDYKKESERRKETE
+1507 PEEREEQSFDTATQNINNANITAESVTLSGELNDNDGDTGKPD
-1522 EALKQ
+1522 
-1527 VQQMNVSAQNI
+1527 SAQP
-1538 SLNADNV
+1538 ADPSKTSSDV
-1545 TVEGNQGSEDGG
+1545 G
-1557 KDGENI
+1557 KKRGAVPEI
-1563 KGDAPTPAGS
+1563 QGDA
-1573 SKKIEN
+1573 EL
-1579 VPETQGEAEI
+1579 
-1589 KVKVNKEEVE
+1589 KVNVNKEEVE

-1621 TGGSKEEVDQIW
+1621 AGSPKEEVDQIW
-1633 KEIEQLNNQIEEK
+1633 KEIEQLNNQIKEK

-1653 ADTSEGTTSVQNLET
+1653 ADTTKGTESVQNLET
-1668 FAKQRVVKPVAANIS
+1668 FAKQNVVKPVAANTS

-1702 TVFVRQIGGGT
+1702 TVFVRQVGGGT

-1780 KPASMGKALAKGNS
+1780 RPASMGRALAGGT
-1794 PSKKV
+1794 KK
-1799 PTLKDYGLTVSS
+1799 PLATFAGPPKIIGDRTIG
-1811 EEKLGAIGKYSQGN
+1811 KLGYYDGN
-1825 NWMYVYKTT
+1825 RYVYPPQ
-1834 SQAVPGGKGGSSGK
+1834 SQTLPDEKDGPR
-1848 GGGGGS
+1848 GGGGGRGS

-2111 TNLQYALDRLNAIQS
+2111 TNLQYALDRLNAIQN

-2152 NGFKQIKNLQEQ
+2152 NGFEQVKNLQEQ

-2258 EGIGFVYEA
+2258 EGE
-2267 DQNKIK
+2267 K
-2273 EAQDR
+2273 
-2278 VDELRHQETLDKIDE
+2278 LR
-2293 AIDAIEENK
+2293 
-2302 KNDNIY
+2302 
-2308 DYEGN
+2308 
-2313 QVIKDFGSVNVQALY
+2313 
-2328 ASALENMDISGL
+2328 
-2340 LSSIISRSAQQNMDL
+2340 
-2355 LNLTG
+2355 
-2360 ETGNPPANFTFGD
+2360 P
-2373 FYLSGVN
+2373 
-2380 DTDGLAQAIVNEL
+2380 LA
-2393 PNRILQR
+2393 
-2400 LYS
+2400 

>member
-51 AQIKKA
+51 TQIKKA
-57 IETSIGNT
+57 IETSVGNT
-65 SLGFGNQGNGR
+65 SPGFGSLGGSR
-76 GITPKIRF
+76 GGTPKIRF
-84 DIDVGQSNLN
+84 DIDVGRSNLN

-137 KVFSGIQPGGNNVK
+137 EVFSGIQSGGNNAK

-163 NASLKEAAAALAE
+163 NASLKEATAALAE

-182 AAAAATDKGA
+182 AAAVATDKGA

-245 GATPERVKQLSEQ
+245 GATPERVKQLSDQ

-291 SISQLFMGAINK
+291 SISQLFMTMMNSIGR
-303 TQQMVEAVK
+303 MVEKVT
-312 EIDKAMTSVRKVTDE
+312 EIDTAMTSLKKVTDE
-327 SSASYA
+327 SAASYA
-333 RYMESALSRS
+333 KYMDDALGRSKDLSAR
-343 ADLAAQVPGYIEAT
+343 APDYIEAS
-357 AGWARMGYD
+357 AGWARMGFD

-374 ELSTIYYNVGDG
+374 ELSMIYYNVGDG
-386 VETVD
+386 VESVD
-391 DATNSL
+391 AATSSL
-397 ISTMKAFNIQA
+397 ISTMKAFNIEA
-408 GDAEGILDKLNYV
+408 ADAEDILDKLNYV
-421 GNNFGITS
+421 GNNYGITS
-429 GGLGE
+429 GGIGE

-442 LSAAN
+442 MAAAN
-447 TDLVKS
+447 TDLIKT
-453 IAIGTAG
+453 IALGTAG

-465 DPQKV
+465 NPEKV

-479 RLRGSTAELEAAGE
+479 RLRGSTAELEEAGE
-493 EVDEYVTSTSKMQEG
+493 EVDEYASSTSKMREG
-508 IKALTGVD
+508 IMALTGVD
-516 IMKSATEYKDI
+516 IMKSATEYKDV
-527 YQILLEISKV
+527 YDILLEISEKYDE
-537 FGKLT
+537 LT
-542 DVSQASLVEMMFGK
+542 DISQASLVEMMFGK
-556 VQGNLGTAI
+556 MQGNLGSAI
-565 LKNFGTAEKIYDE
+565 LRNFSTAKNIFEE
-578 LTNGM
+578 LTAGM
-583 SEGSAMKEYETYLD
+583 AEGSAAKEYDTFVD
-597 SVEGKANKLSAT
+597 SVEGKANKLAAT
-609 LAKTSI
+609 LSETS
-615 SVLDPETLKIGY
+615 VVFLDPETLKAGY

-840 TTGDSAERLLELSK
+840 TTGDSAERFLELSEKIGK
-854 GVDRK
+854 GDAK
-859 TGENI
+859 T
-864 SLTIDEYK
+864 SLVAEEYK
-872 EYQNLANQLAS
+872 EYQNLVNQLAS
-883 KFPSLVSYW
+883 NFPSLVGYW
-892 DSEGNAVLDL
+892 DNEGNAVLNL
-902 KNNIADLREELRG
+902 KGDVQELREELEKL
-915 VYEDYEQTDR
+915 YEESRQNER
-925 LTRVKD
+925 STRIAD
-931 FEDNAEDY
+931 FETNEADFRRLAFSVENGSILKARDY
-939 QREAFAAGNGTV
+939 KRINELLSSEEGT
-951 IKSWQY
+951 
-957 QALYDTL
+957 
-964 SDKDK
+964 
-969 FKTLIRKIFTTGV
+969 KTLAEAYDSGDLDLLNNLIGSKRGARSATEVIASYIEYYQNEYASAGEAIVAKRTDIQK
-982 NSVDFEDGLIE
+982 GLISSMSK
-993 EALGGYLLPAMEAQD
+993 AEAQ
-1008 AAESIAYNEAKE
+1008 AKE
-1020 NWQEIGQQAAVDYML
+1020 DAQYFRDYVLDSVGNLVYVENVQRSSKGQERISGEVENLLVQ
-1035 GFQDEIVRS
+1035 
-1044 FFGQKRTYDLAAQDS
+1044 LAS
-1059 LQNYRQYIAD
+1059 
-1069 LMGTSIYDKNAELGN
+1069 G
-1084 NGREKISQET
+1084 
-1094 ENILLELATKYLS
+1094 YLS
-1107 DVDLGQISTKDLGD
+1107 DMDFGTTENLSGKIEDDFSRLISNTTALEKLVAAGEEFQKNPAAIDAYRRAIIALGV
-1121 KFNKEWGSIIF
+1121 E
-1132 GPESDKFFASLA
+1132 
-1144 EFDAAYQLLKDQKLT
+1144 LKGLNTSEDD
-1159 YDEYKSR
+1159 DEYDAMIDSL
-1166 VVSTGADIMKL
+1166 VAGLI
-1177 TSDDHD
+1177 SDA
-1183 FDESIRAYITYLL
+1183 E
-1196 NSAKNTDYAAQ
+1196 NVAKTAQGIGNTTKEY
-1207 ATAESVKLYDD
+1207 EG

-1231 KAISS
+1231 KAISA
-1236 LSNLNETGYLTPEDM
+1236 LSNLNETGYVTPEDM

-1256 AGLEGALRQTSYGS
+1256 AGLEGALRQTPYGS

-1315 AAGEEER
+1315 AAGDDER
-1322 AEGLRDSISAYAQ
+1322 VEGLKDSISAYAQ

-1357 KEAMNSMD
+1357 KEAMNSID

-1404 DFLEKFREGIISEKD
+1404 DFLEKFRQGIISEKD

-1436 IDRKRAF
+1436 IDRRRAF

-1471 MQDVQDALGGI
+1471 MQDIQDALGGI

-1507 PEDYKKESERRKETE
+1507 PEDYKKESERRKEAE

-1545 TVEGNQGSEDGG
+1545 TVEGDQGSGDS
-1557 KDGENI
+1557 GERDPNQSSLP
-1563 KGDAPTPAGS
+1563 AQASTPTPITDITAPWLNENGEPIVS
-1573 SKKIEN
+1573 ELTIDSTGAQTAIEN
-1579 VPETQGEAEI
+1579 LKQEVSEIEANIILEEI
-1589 KVKVNKEEVE
+1589 GTEAI
-1599 KELESLQEELNNKL
+1599 QKL
-1613 SLHAELVK
+1613 
-1621 TGGSKEEVDQIW
+1621 KEEVD
-1633 KEIEQLNNQIEEK
+1633 NPT
-1646 KVELQVG
+1646 ELQVG

-1668 FAKQRVVKPVAANIS
+1668 FAKQRVVKPVAANTS

-1780 KPASMGKALAKGNS
+1780 KSASMGRALAGGSNN
-1794 PSKKV
+1794 KKWTYV
-1799 PTLKDYGLTVSS
+1799 YDYNGHRVTASTPTLG
-1811 EEKLGAIGKYSQGN
+1811 GRQPIGKYATNNTNSQ
-1825 NWMYVYKTT
+1825 T
-1834 SQAVPGGKGGSSGK
+1834 VPDEKDGPR
-1848 GGGGGS
+1848 GGGGGRGG
-1854 GGAGGNEEPK
+1854 GGAGGNEEPE

-1899 NKNKTLDEALAATAK
+1899 NKNKTLDEALTATAK

-2002 YYTKKVDRLEAALD
+2002 YYTKKVDRLEASLD

-2141 NTESTYNDLIQ
+2141 NTESTYHNLIQ
-2152 NGFKQIKNLQEQ
+2152 NGFEQIKNLQEQ

-2273 EAQDR
+2273 EVQDR

-2302 KNDNIY
+2302 KNDNVY

-2355 LNLTG
+2355 LKLTG
-2360 ETGNPPANFTFGD
+2360 ETGNSPVSFTFGD
-2373 FYLSGVN
+2373 LYLSGVN
-2380 DTDGLAQAIVNEL
+2380 DTDGLAQAIVSEL

>member
-51 AQIKKA
+51 TQIKKA
-57 IETSIGNT
+57 IETSVGNT
-65 SLGFGNQGNGR
+65 SPGFGSLGGSR
-76 GITPKIRF
+76 GGTPKIRF
-84 DIDVGQSNLN
+84 DIDVGRSNLN

-137 KVFSGIQPGGNNVK
+137 KVFSGIQSGGNNAK
-151 GMAEYSGYLNKT
+151 GMVEYSGYLNKT
-163 NASLKEAAAALAE
+163 NASLKEATAALAE

-182 AAAAATDKGA
+182 AAAVATDKGV

-291 SISQLFMGAINK
+291 SISQLFMTMMNSIGR
-303 TQQMVEAVK
+303 MVEKVT
-312 EIDKAMTSVRKVTDE
+312 EIDTAMTSLKKVTDE
-327 SSASYA
+327 SAASYA
-333 RYMESALSRS
+333 KYMDDALGRSKDLSAR
-343 ADLAAQVPGYIEAT
+343 APDYIEAS
-357 AGWARMGYD
+357 AGWARMGFD

-374 ELSTIYYNVGDG
+374 ELSMIYYNVGDG
-386 VETVD
+386 VESVD
-391 DATNSL
+391 TATSSL
-397 ISTMKAFNIQA
+397 ISTMKAFNIEA
-408 GDAEGILDKLNYV
+408 ADAEDILDKLNYV
-421 GNNFGITS
+421 GNNYGITS
-429 GGLGE
+429 GGIGE

-442 LSAAN
+442 MAAAN
-447 TDLVKS
+447 TDLIKT
-453 IAIGTAG
+453 IALGTAG

-465 DPQKV
+465 NPEKV

-479 RLRGSTAELEAAGE
+479 RLRGSTAELEEAGE
-493 EVDEYVTSTSKMQEG
+493 EVDEYASSTSKMREG
-508 IKALTGVD
+508 IMALTGVD
-516 IMKSATEYKDI
+516 IMKSATEYKDV
-527 YQILLEISKV
+527 YDILSEISEKYDE
-537 FGKLT
+537 LT
-542 DVSQASLVEMMFGK
+542 DISQASLVEMMFGK
-556 VQGNLGTAI
+556 MQGNLGSAI
-565 LKNFGTAEKIYDE
+565 LRNFSTAKNIFEE
-578 LTNGM
+578 LTAGM
-583 SEGSAMKEYETYLD
+583 AEGSAAKEYDTFVD
-597 SVEGKANKLSAT
+597 SVEGKANKLAAT
-609 LAKTSI
+609 LSETS
-615 SVLDPETLKIGY
+615 VVFLDPETLKAGY

-685 WDYNRE
+685 WSYNRE
-691 QMQASLQNDLKLLQE
+691 QMQTSLQNDLKLLQE
-706 FQNVV
+706 YQNVV

-840 TTGDSAERLLELSK
+840 TTGDSAERFLELSEKIGK
-854 GVDRK
+854 GDAK
-859 TGENI
+859 T
-864 SLTIDEYK
+864 SLVAEEYK
-872 EYQNLANQLAS
+872 EYQNLVNQLAS
-883 KFPSLVSYW
+883 NFPSLVGYW
-892 DSEGNAVLDL
+892 DNEGNAVLNL
-902 KNNIADLREELRG
+902 KGDVQELREELEKLYKESRQN
-915 VYEDYEQTDR
+915 ER
-925 LTRVKD
+925 STRIAD
-931 FEDNAEDY
+931 FETNEADFRRLAFSVENGSILKARDY
-939 QREAFAAGNGTV
+939 KRINELLSSEEGT
-951 IKSWQY
+951 
-957 QALYDTL
+957 
-964 SDKDK
+964 
-969 FKTLIRKIFTTGV
+969 KTLAEAYDSGDLDLLNNLIGSKRGARSATEVIASYIEYYQNEYASAGEAIIAKRTDIQK
-982 NSVDFEDGLIE
+982 GLISS
-993 EALGGYLLPAMEAQD
+993 MSKVEAQ
-1008 AAESIAYNEAKE
+1008 AKE
-1020 NWQEIGQQAAVDYML
+1020 DAQYFRDYVLDSVGNLVYVENVQRSSKGQERISGEVENLLVQ
-1035 GFQDEIVRS
+1035 
-1044 FFGQKRTYDLAAQDS
+1044 LAS
-1059 LQNYRQYIAD
+1059 
-1069 LMGTSIYDKNAELGN
+1069 G
-1084 NGREKISQET
+1084 
-1094 ENILLELATKYLS
+1094 YLS
-1107 DVDLGQISTKDLGD
+1107 DMDFGTTENLSGKIEDDFSRLISNTTALEKLVAAGEEFQKNPAAIDAYRRAIIALGV
-1121 KFNKEWGSIIF
+1121 E
-1132 GPESDKFFASLA
+1132 
-1144 EFDAAYQLLKDQKLT
+1144 LKGLNTSEDD
-1159 YDEYKSR
+1159 DEYDAMIDSL
-1166 VVSTGADIMKL
+1166 VAGLI
-1177 TSDDHD
+1177 SDA
-1183 FDESIRAYITYLL
+1183 E
-1196 NSAKNTDYAAQ
+1196 NVAKTAQGIGNTTKEY
-1207 ATAESVKLYDD
+1207 EG

-1231 KAISS
+1231 KAISA
-1236 LSNLNETGYLTPEDM
+1236 LSNLNETGYVTPEDM

-1300 TEACTKAQEELNAAV
+1300 TEACTKSQEELNAAV

-1507 PEDYKKESERRKETE
+1507 PEDYKKESERRKEAE

-1545 TVEGNQGSEDGG
+1545 TVEGDQGSGDS
-1557 KDGENI
+1557 GERDPNQSSLP
-1563 KGDAPTPAGS
+1563 AQASTPTPITDITAPWLNENGEPIVS
-1573 SKKIEN
+1573 ELTIDSTGAQTAIEN
-1579 VPETQGEAEI
+1579 LKQEVSEIEANIILEEI
-1589 KVKVNKEEVE
+1589 GTEAI
-1599 KELESLQEELNNKL
+1599 QKL
-1613 SLHAELVK
+1613 
-1621 TGGSKEEVDQIW
+1621 KEEVD
-1633 KEIEQLNNQIEEK
+1633 NPT
-1646 KVELQVG
+1646 ELQVG

-1668 FAKQRVVKPVAANIS
+1668 FAKQRVVKPVAANTS

-1780 KPASMGKALAKGNS
+1780 KPASMGRALAGGSNN
-1794 PSKKV
+1794 KKWTYV
-1799 PTLKDYGLTVSS
+1799 YDYNGHRVTASTPTLG
-1811 EEKLGAIGKYSQGN
+1811 GRQPIGKYATNNTNSQ
-1825 NWMYVYKTT
+1825 T
-1834 SQAVPGGKGGSSGK
+1834 VPDEKDGPR
-1848 GGGGGS
+1848 GGGGGRGG

-2064 LIASGVITPDSDKW
+2064 LVASGVITPDSDKW

-2087 IDQTIIET
+2087 IDQTITET

-2258 EGIGFVYEA
+2258 EGE
-2267 DQNKIK
+2267 K
-2273 EAQDR
+2273 
-2278 VDELRHQETLDKIDE
+2278 LR
-2293 AIDAIEENK
+2293 
-2302 KNDNIY
+2302 
-2308 DYEGN
+2308 
-2313 QVIKDFGSVNVQALY
+2313 
-2328 ASALENMDISGL
+2328 
-2340 LSSIISRSAQQNMDL
+2340 
-2355 LNLTG
+2355 
-2360 ETGNPPANFTFGD
+2360 P
-2373 FYLSGVN
+2373 
-2380 DTDGLAQAIVNEL
+2380 LA
-2393 PNRILQR
+2393 
-2400 LYS
+2400 

>member
-51 AQIKKA
+51 TQIKKA
-57 IETSIGNT
+57 IETSVGNT
-65 SLGFGNQGNGR
+65 SPGFGSLGGSR
-76 GITPKIRF
+76 GGTPKIRF
-84 DIDVGQSNLN
+84 DIDVGRSNLN

-137 KVFSGIQPGGNNVK
+137 EVFSGIQSGGNNAK

-163 NASLKEAAAALAE
+163 NASLKEATAALAE

-182 AAAAATDKGA
+182 AAAVATDKGV

-447 TDLVKS
+447 TDLIKS

-527 YQILLEISKV
+527 YQILLEISRV

-731 INFDAIAAGGKQAAD
+731 INFDVIAAGGKQAAD

-840 TTGDSAERLLELSK
+840 TTGDSAERFLELSEKIGK
-854 GVDRK
+854 GDAK
-859 TGENI
+859 T
-864 SLTIDEYK
+864 SLVAEEYK
-872 EYQNLANQLAS
+872 EYQNLVNQLAS
-883 KFPSLVSYW
+883 NFPSLVGYW
-892 DSEGNAVLDL
+892 DNEGNAVLNL
-902 KNNIADLREELRG
+902 KGDVQELREELEKL
-915 VYEDYEQTDR
+915 YEESRQNER
-925 LTRVKD
+925 STRIAD
-931 FEDNAEDY
+931 FETNEADFRRLAFSVENGSILKARDY
-939 QREAFAAGNGTV
+939 KRINELLSSEEGT
-951 IKSWQY
+951 
-957 QALYDTL
+957 
-964 SDKDK
+964 
-969 FKTLIRKIFTTGV
+969 KTLAEAYDSGDLDLLNNLIGSKRGARSAVEVIASYIKYYQNEYASAGEAIIAKRT
-982 NSVDFEDGLIE
+982 DIQKGLISS
-993 EALGGYLLPAMEAQD
+993 MSKVEAQ
-1008 AAESIAYNEAKE
+1008 AKE
-1020 NWQEIGQQAAVDYML
+1020 DAQYFRDYVLDSVGNLVYVENVQRSSKGQERISGEVENLLVQ
-1035 GFQDEIVRS
+1035 
-1044 FFGQKRTYDLAAQDS
+1044 LAS
-1059 LQNYRQYIAD
+1059 
-1069 LMGTSIYDKNAELGN
+1069 G
-1084 NGREKISQET
+1084 
-1094 ENILLELATKYLS
+1094 YLS
-1107 DVDLGQISTKDLGD
+1107 DMDFGTTENLSGKIEDDFSRLISNTTALEKLVAAGEEFQKNPAAIDAYRRAIIALGV
-1121 KFNKEWGSIIF
+1121 E
-1132 GPESDKFFASLA
+1132 
-1144 EFDAAYQLLKDQKLT
+1144 LKGLNTSEDD
-1159 YDEYKSR
+1159 DEYDAMIDSL
-1166 VVSTGADIMKL
+1166 VAGLI
-1177 TSDDHD
+1177 SDA
-1183 FDESIRAYITYLL
+1183 E
-1196 NSAKNTDYAAQ
+1196 NVAKTAQGIGNTTKEY
-1207 ATAESVKLYDD
+1207 EG
-1218 LKESYTKYTEARE
+1218 LKASYTKYTEARE
-1231 KAISS
+1231 KAISA
-1236 LSNLNETGYLTPEDM
+1236 LSNLNETGYVTPEDM

-1300 TEACTKAQEELNAAV
+1300 TEACTKAQEELNAAA
-1315 AAGEEER
+1315 AAGDKER
-1322 AEGLRDSISAYAQ
+1322 VEGLKDSISAYAQ

-1404 DFLEKFREGIISEKD
+1404 DFLEKFRKGIISEKD

-1436 IDRKRAF
+1436 IDRRRAF

-1471 MQDVQDALGGI
+1471 MQDIQDALGGI

-1507 PEDYKKESERRKETE
+1507 PEDYKKESERRKEAE

-1545 TVEGNQGSEDGG
+1545 TVEGDQGSGDS
-1557 KDGENI
+1557 GERDPNQSSLP
-1563 KGDAPTPAGS
+1563 AQASTPTPITDITAPWLNENGEPIVS
-1573 SKKIEN
+1573 ELTIDSTGAQTAIEN
-1579 VPETQGEAEI
+1579 LKQEVSEIEANIILEEI
-1589 KVKVNKEEVE
+1589 GTEAI
-1599 KELESLQEELNNKL
+1599 QKL
-1613 SLHAELVK
+1613 
-1621 TGGSKEEVDQIW
+1621 KEEVD
-1633 KEIEQLNNQIEEK
+1633 NPT
-1646 KVELQVG
+1646 ELQVG
-1653 ADTSEGTTSVQNLET
+1653 ADTSEGTASVQNLET
-1668 FAKQRVVKPVAANIS
+1668 FAKQRVVKPVAANTS

-1780 KPASMGKALAKGNS
+1780 KPASMGKALAGGSNN
-1794 PSKKV
+1794 KKWTYV
-1799 PTLKDYGLTVSS
+1799 YDYNGHRVTASTPTLG
-1811 EEKLGAIGKYSQGN
+1811 GRQPIGKYATNNTNSQ
-1825 NWMYVYKTT
+1825 T
-1834 SQAVPGGKGGSSGK
+1834 VPGGKGGSSGK

-1854 GGAGGNEEPK
+1854 GGSGGGSVSEEPE

-2152 NGFKQIKNLQEQ
+2152 NGFEQIKNLQEQ

-2228 NEALEKKKEM
+2228 NEALEKKKET

-2258 EGIGFVYEA
+2258 EGE
-2267 DQNKIK
+2267 K
-2273 EAQDR
+2273 
-2278 VDELRHQETLDKIDE
+2278 LR
-2293 AIDAIEENK
+2293 
-2302 KNDNIY
+2302 
-2308 DYEGN
+2308 
-2313 QVIKDFGSVNVQALY
+2313 
-2328 ASALENMDISGL
+2328 
-2340 LSSIISRSAQQNMDL
+2340 
-2355 LNLTG
+2355 
-2360 ETGNPPANFTFGD
+2360 P
-2373 FYLSGVN
+2373 
-2380 DTDGLAQAIVNEL
+2380 LA
-2393 PNRILQR
+2393 
-2400 LYS
+2400 

>member
-51 AQIKKA
+51 TQIKKA
-57 IETSIGNT
+57 IETSVGNT
-65 SLGFGNQGNGR
+65 SPGFGSLGGSR
-76 GITPKIRF
+76 GGTPKIRF
-84 DIDVGQSNLN
+84 DIDVGRSNLN

-137 KVFSGIQPGGNNVK
+137 EVFSGIQSGGNNAK

-163 NASLKEAAAALAE
+163 NASLKEATAALAE

-182 AAAAATDKGA
+182 AAAVATDKGV

-447 TDLVKS
+447 TDLIKS

-470 GNGLKTLAM
+470 GNGLKTLVM

-527 YQILLEISKV
+527 YQILLEISRV

-731 INFDAIAAGGKQAAD
+731 INFDVIAAGGKQAAD

-840 TTGDSAERLLELSK
+840 TTGDSAERFLELSEKIGK
-854 GVDRK
+854 GDAK
-859 TGENI
+859 T
-864 SLTIDEYK
+864 SLVAEEYK
-872 EYQNLANQLAS
+872 EYQNLVNQLAS
-883 KFPSLVSYW
+883 NFPSLVGYW
-892 DSEGNAVLDL
+892 DNEGNAVLNL
-902 KNNIADLREELRG
+902 KGDVQELREELEKL
-915 VYEDYEQTDR
+915 YEESRQNER
-925 LTRVKD
+925 STRIAD
-931 FEDNAEDY
+931 FETNEADFRRLAFSVENGSILKARDY
-939 QREAFAAGNGTV
+939 KRINELLSSEEGT
-951 IKSWQY
+951 
-957 QALYDTL
+957 
-964 SDKDK
+964 
-969 FKTLIRKIFTTGV
+969 KTLAEAYDSGDLDLLNNLIGSKRGARSAVEVIASYIKYYQNEYASAGEAIIAKRT
-982 NSVDFEDGLIE
+982 DIQKGLISS
-993 EALGGYLLPAMEAQD
+993 MSKVEAQ
-1008 AAESIAYNEAKE
+1008 AKE
-1020 NWQEIGQQAAVDYML
+1020 DAQYFRDYVLDSVGNLVYVENVQRSSKGQERISGEVENLLVQ
-1035 GFQDEIVRS
+1035 
-1044 FFGQKRTYDLAAQDS
+1044 LAS
-1059 LQNYRQYIAD
+1059 
-1069 LMGTSIYDKNAELGN
+1069 G
-1084 NGREKISQET
+1084 
-1094 ENILLELATKYLS
+1094 YLS
-1107 DVDLGQISTKDLGD
+1107 DMDFGTTENLSGKIEDDFSRLISNTTALEKLVAAGEEFQKNPAAIDAYRRAIIALGVELNGLNTSEDD
-1121 KFNKEWGSIIF
+1121 
-1132 GPESDKFFASLA
+1132 
-1144 EFDAAYQLLKDQKLT
+1144 
-1159 YDEYKSR
+1159 DEYDAMIDSL
-1166 VVSTGADIMKL
+1166 VAGLI
-1177 TSDDHD
+1177 SDA
-1183 FDESIRAYITYLL
+1183 E
-1196 NSAKNTDYAAQ
+1196 NVAKTAQGIGNTTKEY
-1207 ATAESVKLYDD
+1207 EG
-1218 LKESYTKYTEARE
+1218 LKASYTKYTEARE
-1231 KAISS
+1231 KAISA
-1236 LSNLNETGYLTPEDM
+1236 LSNLNETGYVTPEDM

-1300 TEACTKAQEELNAAV
+1300 TEACTKAQEELNAAA
-1315 AAGEEER
+1315 AAGDKER
-1322 AEGLRDSISAYAQ
+1322 VEGLKDSISAYAQ

-1404 DFLEKFREGIISEKD
+1404 DFLEKFRKGIISEKD

-1436 IDRKRAF
+1436 IDRRRAF

-1471 MQDVQDALGGI
+1471 MQDIQDALGGI

-1507 PEDYKKESERRKETE
+1507 PEDYKKESERRKEAE

-1545 TVEGNQGSEDGG
+1545 TVEGDQGSGDS
-1557 KDGENI
+1557 GERDPNQSSLP
-1563 KGDAPTPAGS
+1563 AQASTPTPITDITAPWLNENGEPIVS
-1573 SKKIEN
+1573 ELTIDSTGAQTAIEN
-1579 VPETQGEAEI
+1579 LKQEVSEIEANIILEEI
-1589 KVKVNKEEVE
+1589 GTEAI
-1599 KELESLQEELNNKL
+1599 QKL
-1613 SLHAELVK
+1613 
-1621 TGGSKEEVDQIW
+1621 KEEVD
-1633 KEIEQLNNQIEEK
+1633 NPT
-1646 KVELQVG
+1646 ELQVG
-1653 ADTSEGTTSVQNLET
+1653 ADTSEGTASVQNLET
-1668 FAKQRVVKPVAANIS
+1668 FAKQRVVKPVAANTS

-1780 KPASMGKALAKGNS
+1780 KPASMGKALAGGSNN
-1794 PSKKV
+1794 KKWTYV
-1799 PTLKDYGLTVSS
+1799 YDYNGHRVTASTPTLG
-1811 EEKLGAIGKYSQGN
+1811 GRQPIGKYATNNTNSQ
-1825 NWMYVYKTT
+1825 T
-1834 SQAVPGGKGGSSGK
+1834 VPGGKGGSSGK

-1854 GGAGGNEEPK
+1854 GGSGRGSVSEEPE

-2152 NGFKQIKNLQEQ
+2152 NGFEQIKNLQEQ

-2258 EGIGFVYEA
+2258 EGE
-2267 DQNKIK
+2267 K
-2273 EAQDR
+2273 
-2278 VDELRHQETLDKIDE
+2278 LR
-2293 AIDAIEENK
+2293 
-2302 KNDNIY
+2302 
-2308 DYEGN
+2308 
-2313 QVIKDFGSVNVQALY
+2313 
-2328 ASALENMDISGL
+2328 
-2340 LSSIISRSAQQNMDL
+2340 
-2355 LNLTG
+2355 
-2360 ETGNPPANFTFGD
+2360 P
-2373 FYLSGVN
+2373 
-2380 DTDGLAQAIVNEL
+2380 LA
-2393 PNRILQR
+2393 
-2400 LYS
+2400 

>member
-51 AQIKKA
+51 TQIKKA
-57 IETSIGNT
+57 IETSVGNT
-65 SLGFGNQGNGR
+65 SPGFGSLGGSR
-76 GITPKIRF
+76 GVTPKIRF

-137 KVFSGIQPGGNNVK
+137 EVFSGIQPGGNNVK

-182 AAAAATDKGA
+182 AVAAATDKGV
-192 ASTKKYDATVE
+192 ASTKKYDTAVE

-232 SVVEEGFQTALTQ
+232 SAVEEGFQAALTQ
-245 GATPERVKQLSEQ
+245 GATSERVKQLSDQ

-278 RFQEGFAKFASWF
+278 RFQEGFTKFASWF
-291 SISQLFMGAINK
+291 SISQLFMTMMNSIGR
-303 TQQMVEAVK
+303 MVEKVT
-312 EIDKAMTSVRKVTDE
+312 EIDTAMTSLKKVTDE
-327 SSASYA
+327 SAASYA
-333 RYMESALSRS
+333 KYMDDALGRSKDLSAR
-343 ADLAAQVPGYIEAT
+343 APDYIEAS
-357 AGWARMGYD
+357 AGWARMGFD

-374 ELSTIYYNVGDG
+374 ELSMIYYNVGDG
-386 VETVD
+386 VESVD
-391 DATNSL
+391 AATSSL
-397 ISTMKAFNIQA
+397 ISTMKAFNIEA
-408 GDAEGILDKLNYV
+408 ADAESILDKLNYV
-421 GNNFGITS
+421 GNNYGITS
-429 GGLGE
+429 GGIGE

-442 LSAAN
+442 MAAAN
-447 TDLVKS
+447 TDLIKT
-453 IAIGTAG
+453 IALGTAG

-465 DPQKV
+465 NPEKV

-479 RLRGSTAELEAAGE
+479 RLRGSTAELEEAGE
-493 EVDEYVTSTSKMQEG
+493 EVDEYASSTSKMREG
-508 IKALTGVD
+508 IMALTGVD
-516 IMKSATEYKDI
+516 IMKSATEYKDV
-527 YQILLEISKV
+527 YDILSEISEKYDE
-537 FGKLT
+537 LT
-542 DVSQASLVEMMFGK
+542 DISQASLVEMMFGK
-556 VQGNLGTAI
+556 MQGNLGSAI
-565 LKNFGTAEKIYDE
+565 LRNFSTAKNIFEE
-578 LTNGM
+578 LTAGM
-583 SEGSAMKEYETYLD
+583 AEGSAAKEYDTFVD
-597 SVEGKANKLSAT
+597 SVEGKANKLAAT
-609 LAKTSI
+609 LSETS
-615 SVLDPETLKIGY
+615 VVFLDPETLKAGY

-731 INFDAIAAGGKQAAD
+731 INFDVIAAGGKQAAD

-751 NGQAQKMQGSLTFG
+751 NGQAQEMQDSLTFG

-800 GIANAIDNW
+800 GIATAIDNW

-840 TTGDSAERLLELSK
+840 TTGDSAERFLELSEKIGK
-854 GVDRK
+854 GDAK
-859 TGENI
+859 T
-864 SLTIDEYK
+864 SLVAEEYK
-872 EYQNLANQLAS
+872 EYQNLVNQLAS
-883 KFPSLVSYW
+883 NFPSLVGYW
-892 DSEGNAVLDL
+892 DNEGNAVLNL
-902 KNNIADLREELRG
+902 KGDVQELREELEKL
-915 VYEDYEQTDR
+915 YEESRQNER
-925 LTRVKD
+925 ATRIAD
-931 FEDNAEDY
+931 FETNEADFRRLAFSVENGSILKARDY
-939 QREAFAAGNGTV
+939 KRINELLSSEEGT
-951 IKSWQY
+951 
-957 QALYDTL
+957 
-964 SDKDK
+964 
-969 FKTLIRKIFTTGV
+969 KTLAEAYDSGDLDLLNNLIGSKRGARSATEVIASYIEYYQNEYASAGEAIIAKRTDIQK
-982 NSVDFEDGLIE
+982 GLISS
-993 EALGGYLLPAMEAQD
+993 MSKVEAQ
-1008 AAESIAYNEAKE
+1008 AKE
-1020 NWQEIGQQAAVDYML
+1020 DAQYFRDYVLDSVGNLVYVENVQRSSKGQERISGEVENLLVQ
-1035 GFQDEIVRS
+1035 
-1044 FFGQKRTYDLAAQDS
+1044 LAS
-1059 LQNYRQYIAD
+1059 
-1069 LMGTSIYDKNAELGN
+1069 G
-1084 NGREKISQET
+1084 
-1094 ENILLELATKYLS
+1094 YLS
-1107 DVDLGQISTKDLGD
+1107 DTDFGTTENLSGKIEDDFSRLISNTTALEKLVAAGEEFQKNPAAIDAYRRAIIALGV
-1121 KFNKEWGSIIF
+1121 E
-1132 GPESDKFFASLA
+1132 
-1144 EFDAAYQLLKDQKLT
+1144 LKGLNTSEDD
-1159 YDEYKSR
+1159 DEYDAMIDSL
-1166 VVSTGADIMKL
+1166 VAGLI
-1177 TSDDHD
+1177 SDA
-1183 FDESIRAYITYLL
+1183 E
-1196 NSAKNTDYAAQ
+1196 NVAKTAQGIGNTTKEY
-1207 ATAESVKLYDD
+1207 EG

-1231 KAISS
+1231 KAISA
-1236 LSNLNETGYLTPEDM
+1236 LSNLNETGYVTPEDM

-1270 TYVDYARMRELDRSK
+1270 IYVDYARMRELDRGK

-1291 EQLDYIRQQ
+1291 EQLDFIRQQ
-1300 TEACTKAQEELNAAV
+1300 TEACTKAQEELNAAA
-1315 AAGEEER
+1315 AAGDKER
-1322 AEGLRDSISAYAQ
+1322 VEGLKDSISAYAQ

-1404 DFLEKFREGIISEKD
+1404 DFLEKFRKGIISEKD

-1436 IDRKRAF
+1436 IDRRRAF

-1471 MQDVQDALGGI
+1471 MQDIQDALGGI

-1507 PEDYKKESERRKETE
+1507 PEDYKKESERRKEAE

-1545 TVEGNQGSEDGG
+1545 TVEGDQGSGDS
-1557 KDGENI
+1557 GERDPNQSSLP
-1563 KGDAPTPAGS
+1563 AQASTPTPITDITAPWLNENGEPIVS
-1573 SKKIEN
+1573 ELTIDSTGAQTAIEN
-1579 VPETQGEAEI
+1579 LKQEVSEIEANIILEEI
-1589 KVKVNKEEVE
+1589 GTEAI
-1599 KELESLQEELNNKL
+1599 QKL
-1613 SLHAELVK
+1613 
-1621 TGGSKEEVDQIW
+1621 KEEVD
-1633 KEIEQLNNQIEEK
+1633 NPT
-1646 KVELQVG
+1646 ELQVG

-1668 FAKQRVVKPVAANIS
+1668 FAKQRVVKPVAANTS

-1780 KPASMGKALAKGNS
+1780 RRASFGAALSEGNIKGGRS
-1794 PSKKV
+1794 YAYAMHADIGAPPSKIKIKKDLSSPGFFGLLDPSQTV
-1799 PTLKDYGLTVSS
+1799 PDGKDG
-1811 EEKLGAIGKYSQGN
+1811 
-1825 NWMYVYKTT
+1825 
-1834 SQAVPGGKGGSSGK
+1834 PR
-1848 GGGGGS
+1848 GGGGGRGS
-1854 GGAGGNEEPK
+1854 GGAGGNEEPE

-2064 LIASGVITPDSDKW
+2064 LVASGVITPDSDKW

-2193 DSIWDIKASQE
+2193 DSIWDIKTSQE

-2293 AIDAIEENK
+2293 AIDAIEDNK
-2302 KNDNIY
+2302 KNDNVY

-2360 ETGNPPANFTFGD
+2360 ETGNPPATFTFGD

>member
-43 EASLASIQ
+43 EASLVSIQ
-51 AQIKKA
+51 TQIKKA
-57 IETSIGNT
+57 IETSVGNT
-65 SLGFGNQGNGR
+65 SPGFGSLGGSR
-76 GITPKIRF
+76 GGTPKIRF

-137 KVFSGIQPGGNNVK
+137 EVFSGIQPGGNNAK

-182 AAAAATDKGA
+182 AAAVATDKGA

-232 SVVEEGFQTALTQ
+232 SAVEEGFQAALTQ
-245 GATPERVKQLSEQ
+245 GATSERVKQLSDQ

-291 SISQLFMGAINK
+291 SISQLFMTMMNSIGR
-303 TQQMVEAVK
+303 MVEKVT
-312 EIDKAMTSVRKVTDE
+312 EIDTAMTSLKKVTDE
-327 SSASYA
+327 SAASYA
-333 RYMESALSRS
+333 KYMDDALGRSKDLSAR
-343 ADLAAQVPGYIEAT
+343 APDYIEAS
-357 AGWARMGYD
+357 AGWARMGFD

-374 ELSTIYYNVGDG
+374 ELSMIYYNVGDG
-386 VETVD
+386 VESVD
-391 DATNSL
+391 AATSSL
-397 ISTMKAFNIQA
+397 ISTMKAFNIEA
-408 GDAEGILDKLNYV
+408 ADAEDILDKLNYV
-421 GNNFGITS
+421 GNNYGITS
-429 GGLGE
+429 GGIGE

-442 LSAAN
+442 MAAAN
-447 TDLVKS
+447 TDLIKT
-453 IAIGTAG
+453 IALGTAG

-465 DPQKV
+465 NPEKV

-479 RLRGSTAELEAAGE
+479 RLRGSTAELEEAGE
-493 EVDEYVTSTSKMQEG
+493 EVDEYASSTSKMREG
-508 IKALTGVD
+508 IMALTGVD
-516 IMKSATEYKDI
+516 IMKSATEYKDV
-527 YQILLEISKV
+527 YDILSEISEKYDE
-537 FGKLT
+537 LT
-542 DVSQASLVEMMFGK
+542 DISQASLVEMMFGK
-556 VQGNLGTAI
+556 MQGNLGSAI
-565 LKNFGTAEKIYDE
+565 LRNFSTAKNIFEE
-578 LTNGM
+578 LTAGM
-583 SEGSAMKEYETYLD
+583 AEGSAAKEYDTFVD
-597 SVEGKANKLSAT
+597 SVEGKANKLAAT
-609 LAKTSI
+609 LSETS
-615 SVLDPETLKIGY
+615 VVFLDPETLKAGY

-685 WDYNRE
+685 WSYNRE

-706 FQNVV
+706 YQNVV
-711 GDQQKMDSA
+711 GNQQKMDSA

-840 TTGDSAERLLELSK
+840 TTGDSAERFLELSEKIGK
-854 GVDRK
+854 GDAK
-859 TGENI
+859 T
-864 SLTIDEYK
+864 SLVAEEYK
-872 EYQNLANQLAS
+872 EYQNLVNQLAS
-883 KFPSLVSYW
+883 NFPSLVGYW
-892 DSEGNAVLDL
+892 DNEGNAVLNL
-902 KNNIADLREELRG
+902 KGDVQELREELEKL
-915 VYEDYEQTDR
+915 YEESRQNER
-925 LTRVKD
+925 STRIAD
-931 FEDNAEDY
+931 FETNEADFRRLAFSVENGSILKARDYKRINELLSSEEGTKTLAEAYDSGDLDLLNNLIGSKRGARSATEVIASYIEYYQNEYASAGEAIIAKRTDIQKGLISSMSKVEAQAKEDAQYFRDY
-939 QREAFAAGNGTV
+939 VLDSVGNLVYVENVQRSSKGQERISGEVENLLVQLASGYLSDMDFGTTENLSGKIEDDFSRLISNTTALEKLVAAGEEFQKNPAA
-951 IKSWQY
+951 IDAY
-957 QALYDTL
+957 RRAIIALGVELKGLNTSEDDDEYDAMIDSL
-964 SDKDK
+964 
-969 FKTLIRKIFTTGV
+969 V
-982 NSVDFEDGLIE
+982 AGLIS
-993 EALGGYLLPAMEAQD
+993 D
-1008 AAESIAYNEAKE
+1008 AENVAKTA
-1020 NWQEIGQQAAVDYML
+1020 QEIGN
-1035 GFQDEIVRS
+1035 
-1044 FFGQKRTYDLAAQDS
+1044 T
-1059 LQNYRQYIAD
+1059 
-1069 LMGTSIYDKNAELGN
+1069 
-1084 NGREKISQET
+1084 
-1094 ENILLELATKYLS
+1094 TK
-1107 DVDLGQISTKDLGD
+1107 
-1121 KFNKEWGSIIF
+1121 
-1132 GPESDKFFASLA
+1132 
-1144 EFDAAYQLLKDQKLT
+1144 
-1159 YDEYKSR
+1159 EYE
-1166 VVSTGADIMKL
+1166 G
-1177 TSDDHD
+1177 
-1183 FDESIRAYITYLL
+1183 
-1196 NSAKNTDYAAQ
+1196 
-1207 ATAESVKLYDD
+1207 

-1231 KAISS
+1231 KAISA
-1236 LSNLNETGYLTPEDM
+1236 LSNLNETGYVTPEDM

-1256 AGLEGALRQTSYGS
+1256 AGLEGALRQTPYGS

-1315 AAGEEER
+1315 AAGDDER
-1322 AEGLRDSISAYAQ
+1322 VEGLKDSISAYAQ

-1357 KEAMNSMD
+1357 KEAMNSID

-1404 DFLEKFREGIISEKD
+1404 DFLEKFRKGIISEKD

-1436 IDRKRAF
+1436 IDRRRAF

-1507 PEDYKKESERRKETE
+1507 PEDYKKESERRKEAE

-1557 KDGENI
+1557 ERDPNQSPLP
-1563 KGDAPTPAGS
+1563 AQASTPTPITDITAPWLNENEEPIVSELTIDSTGAQTT
-1573 SKKIEN
+1573 IEN
-1579 VPETQGEAEI
+1579 LKQEASEI
-1589 KVKVNKEEVE
+1589 EANIILEEIGTEAIQKLKEEV
-1599 KELESLQEELNNKL
+1599 NKP
-1613 SLHAELVK
+1613 
-1621 TGGSKEEVDQIW
+1621 T
-1633 KEIEQLNNQIEEK
+1633 
-1646 KVELQVG
+1646 ELQVG

-1668 FAKQRVVKPVAANIS
+1668 FAKQRVVKPVAANTS

-1691 LHSNLSRPATK
+1691 LHSNLSRPVTK

-1753 VESPQLTNLGRG
+1753 VEGPQLTNLGRG

-1780 KPASMGKALAKGNS
+1780 KSASMGRALAGGSNN
-1794 PSKKV
+1794 KKWTYV
-1799 PTLKDYGLTVSS
+1799 YDYNGHRVTASTPTLG
-1811 EEKLGAIGKYSQGN
+1811 GRQPIGKYTTNNTNSQ
-1825 NWMYVYKTT
+1825 T
-1834 SQAVPGGKGGSSGK
+1834 VPGGKGGSSGK

-1854 GGAGGNEEPK
+1854 GGSGGGSASEEPE

-1899 NKNKTLDEALAATAK
+1899 NKNKTLDEALTATAK

-2064 LIASGVITPDSDKW
+2064 LVASGVITPDSDKW

-2152 NGFKQIKNLQEQ
+2152 NGFEQIKNLQEQ

-2258 EGIGFVYEA
+2258 EGE
-2267 DQNKIK
+2267 K
-2273 EAQDR
+2273 
-2278 VDELRHQETLDKIDE
+2278 LR
-2293 AIDAIEENK
+2293 
-2302 KNDNIY
+2302 
-2308 DYEGN
+2308 
-2313 QVIKDFGSVNVQALY
+2313 
-2328 ASALENMDISGL
+2328 
-2340 LSSIISRSAQQNMDL
+2340 
-2355 LNLTG
+2355 
-2360 ETGNPPANFTFGD
+2360 P
-2373 FYLSGVN
+2373 
-2380 DTDGLAQAIVNEL
+2380 LA
-2393 PNRILQR
+2393 
-2400 LYS
+2400 

>member
-1 MSELKIEIPVQAKL
+1 
-15 DSKSSKGLES
+15 
-25 QISGAVE
+25 
-32 NKVFEI
+32 
-38 KAKIG
+38 
-43 EASLASIQ
+43 
-51 AQIKKA
+51 
-57 IETSIGNT
+57 
-65 SLGFGNQGNGR
+65 
-76 GITPKIRF
+76 
-84 DIDVGQSNLN
+84 
-94 AVESRINTLASKVQ
+94 
-108 VAFKGA
+108 
-114 EAGAQ
+114 
-119 AGINSVIDKARSD
+119 
-132 LSRAQ
+132 
-137 KVFSGIQPGGNNVK
+137 
-151 GMAEYSGYLNKT
+151 
-163 NASLKEAAAALAE
+163 
-176 YKSAQA
+176 
-182 AAAAATDKGA
+182 
-192 ASTKKYDATVE
+192 
-203 KIQNKLSQMQWMRS
+203 MQWMRS

-291 SISQLFMGAINK
+291 SISQLFMTMMNSIGR
-303 TQQMVEAVK
+303 MVEKVT
-312 EIDKAMTSVRKVTDE
+312 EIDTAMTSLKKVTDE
-327 SSASYA
+327 SAASYA
-333 RYMESALSRS
+333 KYMDDALGRSKDLSAR
-343 ADLAAQVPGYIEAT
+343 APDYIEAS
-357 AGWARMGYD
+357 AGWARMGFD

-374 ELSTIYYNVGDG
+374 ELSMIYYNVGDG
-386 VETVD
+386 VESVD
-391 DATNSL
+391 AATSSL
-397 ISTMKAFNIQA
+397 ISTMKAFNIEA
-408 GDAEGILDKLNYV
+408 ADAEDILDKLNYV
-421 GNNFGITS
+421 GNNYGITS
-429 GGLGE
+429 GGIGE

-442 LSAAN
+442 MAAAN
-447 TDLVKS
+447 TDLIKT
-453 IAIGTAG
+453 IALGTAG

-465 DPQKV
+465 NPEKV

-479 RLRGSTAELEAAGE
+479 RLRGSTAELEEAGE
-493 EVDEYVTSTSKMQEG
+493 EVDEYASSTSKMREG
-508 IKALTGVD
+508 IMALTGVD
-516 IMKSATEYKDI
+516 IMKSATEYKDV
-527 YQILLEISKV
+527 YDILSEISEKYDE
-537 FGKLT
+537 LT
-542 DVSQASLVEMMFGK
+542 DISQASLVEMMFGK
-556 VQGNLGTAI
+556 MQGNLGSAI
-565 LKNFGTAEKIYDE
+565 LRNFSTAKNIFEE
-578 LTNGM
+578 LTAGM
-583 SEGSAMKEYETYLD
+583 AEGSAAKEYDTFVD
-597 SVEGKANKLSAT
+597 SVEGKANKLAAT
-609 LAKTSI
+609 LSETS
-615 SVLDPETLKIGY
+615 VVFLDPETLKAGY

-1008 AAESIAYNEAKE
+1008 AAESIAHNEAKE

-1069 LMGTSIYDKNAELGN
+1069 LMGTSIYDKNAELSN

-1094 ENILLELATKYLS
+1094 ENILLELATRYLS

-1144 EFDAAYQLLKDQKLT
+1144 EFDAVYQLLKDQKLT
-1159 YDEYKSR
+1159 YDEYKLR

-1177 TSDDHD
+1177 TSGDHD

-1527 VQQMNVSAQNI
+1527 VQQMNVSAQNLTI
-1538 SLNADNV
+1538 SSNNV
-1545 TVEGNQGSEDGG
+1545 NIEGEQKKEEPSLGSPSSNFSSNKTKLIDDKNNREIQPW
-1557 KDGENI
+1557 KIDGEVVIEPELDTSNI
-1563 KGDAPTPAGS
+1563 EDEVKNIQEQAATP
-1573 SKKIEN
+1573 IE
-1579 VPETQGEAEI
+1579 VPLTAVKNEKDNDIAVLNKEAE
-1589 KVKVNKEEVE
+1589 EPLE
-1599 KELESLQEELNNKL
+1599 KPV
-1613 SLHAELVK
+1613 HA
-1621 TGGSKEEVDQIW
+1621 
-1633 KEIEQLNNQIEEK
+1633 N
-1646 KVELQVG
+1646 
-1653 ADTSEGTTSVQNLET
+1653 TSEALASVQNLDNL
-1668 FAKQRVVKPVAANIS
+1668 AKKGVTKSVSANVS
-1683 NAIAAANT
+1683 GAIAAANV
-1691 LHSNLSRPATK
+1691 LHANLSRPVTK
-1702 TVFVRQIGGGT
+1702 RVTLSYSGGGNSAA
-1713 LLGGGPIAADGTDNA
+1713 GGTNDA

-1780 KPASMGKALAKGNS
+1780 KPASIGKALAKGNS

-1811 EEKLGAIGKYSQGN
+1811 EEKPGAIGKYSQGN
-1825 NWMYVYKTT
+1825 NWMYVYKTN
-1834 SQAVPGGKGGSSGK
+1834 SQSVPDEKDGPR
-1848 GGGGGS
+1848 GGGGGRGG
-1854 GGAGGNEEPK
+1854 GGAGGNEEPE

-2152 NGFKQIKNLQEQ
+2152 NGFEQIKNLQEQ

-2258 EGIGFVYEA
+2258 EGE
-2267 DQNKIK
+2267 K
-2273 EAQDR
+2273 
-2278 VDELRHQETLDKIDE
+2278 LRP
-2293 AIDAIEENK
+2293 
-2302 KNDNIY
+2302 
-2308 DYEGN
+2308 
-2313 QVIKDFGSVNVQALY
+2313 
-2328 ASALENMDISGL
+2328 
-2340 LSSIISRSAQQNMDL
+2340 
-2355 LNLTG
+2355 LT
-2360 ETGNPPANFTFGD
+2360 
-2373 FYLSGVN
+2373 
-2380 DTDGLAQAIVNEL
+2380 
-2393 PNRILQR
+2393 
-2400 LYS
+2400 

>member
-32 NKVFEI
+32 NKVFEV

-76 GITPKIRF
+76 GVTPKIRF

-94 AVESRINTLASKVQ
+94 TVESRINTLASKVQ

-119 AGINSVIDKARSD
+119 AGINSVIDKAKSD
-132 LSRAQ
+132 LVRVQTAL
-137 KVFSGIQPGGNNVK
+137 SGIQAGGDNAR
-151 GMAEYSGYLNKT
+151 GIAEYTGYLNKT
-163 NASLKEAAAALAE
+163 KASLKEATAALAE

-182 AAAAATDKGA
+182 AAAAAIDKGA
-192 ASTKKYDATVE
+192 TSVTKYDATVE

-217 NYGRAFSDGTWAQSF
+217 NYGRAFTDGTWAQSF
-232 SVVEEGFQTALTQ
+232 SAIEGGFQAALTQ
-245 GATPERVKQLSEQ
+245 GATPERVKQLSDQ

-291 SISQLFMGAINK
+291 SISQLFMTMMNSIGR
-303 TQQMVEAVK
+303 MVEKVT
-312 EIDKAMTSVRKVTDE
+312 EIDTAMTSLKKVTDE
-327 SSASYA
+327 SAASYA
-333 RYMESALSRS
+333 KYMDDALGRSKDLSAR
-343 ADLAAQVPGYIEAT
+343 APDYIEAS
-357 AGWARMGYD
+357 AGWARMGFD
-366 MEEAQRLG
+366 IEEAQRLG
-374 ELSTIYYNVGDG
+374 ELSMIYYNVGDG
-386 VETVD
+386 VESVD
-391 DATNSL
+391 AATSSL
-397 ISTMKAFNIQA
+397 ISTMKAFNIEA
-408 GDAEGILDKLNYV
+408 ADAESILDKLNYV
-421 GNNFGITS
+421 GNNYGITS
-429 GGLGE
+429 GGIGE

-442 LSAAN
+442 MAAAN
-447 TDLVKS
+447 TDLIKT
-453 IAIGTAG
+453 IALGTAG

-465 DPQKV
+465 NPEKV

-479 RLRGSTAELEAAGE
+479 RLRGSTAELEEAGE
-493 EVDEYVTSTSKMQEG
+493 EVDEYASSTSKMREG
-508 IKALTGVD
+508 IMALTGVD
-516 IMKSATEYKDI
+516 IMKSATEYKDV
-527 YQILLEISKV
+527 YDILSEISEKYDE
-537 FGKLT
+537 LT
-542 DVSQASLVEMMFGK
+542 DISQASLVEMMFGK
-556 VQGNLGTAI
+556 MQGNLGSAI
-565 LKNFGTAEKIYDE
+565 LKNFSTAKDIFEE
-578 LTNGM
+578 LTAGM
-583 SEGSAMKEYETYLD
+583 AEGSAAKEYDTFVD
-597 SVEGKANKLSAT
+597 SVEGKANKLAAT
-609 LAKTSI
+609 LSETS
-615 SVLDPETLKIGY
+615 VAFLDPETLKAGY

-634 EVINGIAGALG
+634 EVINGIAGVLG

-670 IGTGENKKFVPFWGA
+670 IGTGENKKFAPFWGA

-731 INFDAIAAGGKQAAD
+731 INFDVIATGGKQAAD

-751 NGQAQKMQGSLTFG
+751 NGQAQKMQSSLTFG
-765 GKLKSIANG
+765 GKLKSITNG
-774 FKGLGRALVSAGAQ
+774 FKGLGRALVSASVQ

-800 GIANAIDNW
+800 GIATAIDNW

-831 EKQKEVQEI
+831 EKQKEIQEI
-840 TTGDSAERLLELSK
+840 TTGDSAERFLELSEKIGK
-854 GVDRK
+854 GDAK
-859 TGENI
+859 T
-864 SLTIDEYK
+864 SLVAEEYK
-872 EYQNLANQLAS
+872 EYQNLVNQLAS
-883 KFPSLVSYW
+883 NFPSLVGYW
-892 DSEGNAVLDL
+892 DNEGNAVLNL
-902 KNNIADLREELRG
+902 KGDVQELREELG
-915 VYEDYEQTDR
+915 KLYEESKQNER
-925 LTRVKD
+925 SIRIAD
-931 FEDNAEDY
+931 FETNEADFRRLAFSVENGSILKARDY
-939 QREAFAAGNGTV
+939 KRINELLSSEEGT
-951 IKSWQY
+951 
-957 QALYDTL
+957 
-964 SDKDK
+964 
-969 FKTLIRKIFTTGV
+969 KTLAEAYDSGDLDLLNNLIGSKRGARSATEVIASYIEYYQNEYASAGEAIVAKRTDIQK
-982 NSVDFEDGLIE
+982 GLISSMSK
-993 EALGGYLLPAMEAQD
+993 AEAQ
-1008 AAESIAYNEAKE
+1008 AKE
-1020 NWQEIGQQAAVDYML
+1020 DAQYFRDYVLDSIGNLVYVENIQ
-1035 GFQDEIVRS
+1035 RS
-1044 FFGQKRTYDLAAQDS
+1044 SEGQKRISEEVENLLVQLAS
-1059 LQNYRQYIAD
+1059 
-1069 LMGTSIYDKNAELGN
+1069 G
-1084 NGREKISQET
+1084 
-1094 ENILLELATKYLS
+1094 YLS
-1107 DVDLGQISTKDLGD
+1107 DMDFGTTENLSGKIEDDFSSLISNTTALEKLVAAGEEFQKNPAAIDAYRRAIIALGVELKGLNTSKDD
-1121 KFNKEWGSIIF
+1121 
-1132 GPESDKFFASLA
+1132 
-1144 EFDAAYQLLKDQKLT
+1144 
-1159 YDEYKSR
+1159 DEYDAMIDSL
-1166 VVSTGADIMKL
+1166 VAGLI
-1177 TSDDHD
+1177 SDA
-1183 FDESIRAYITYLL
+1183 E
-1196 NSAKNTDYAAQ
+1196 NVAKTAQGIGNTTKEY
-1207 ATAESVKLYDD
+1207 EG

-1231 KAISS
+1231 KAISA
-1236 LSNLNETGYLTPEDM
+1236 LSNLNETGYVTPEDM

-1315 AAGEEER
+1315 AAGDDER
-1322 AEGLRDSISAYAQ
+1322 VEGLKDSISAYAQ

-1357 KEAMNSMD
+1357 KEAMNSID

-1404 DFLEKFREGIISEKD
+1404 DFLEKFRQGIISEKD

-1436 IDRKRAF
+1436 IDRRRAF

-1471 MQDVQDALGGI
+1471 MQDIQDALGGI

-1507 PEDYKKESERRKETE
+1507 PEDYKKESERRKEAE

-1545 TVEGNQGSEDGG
+1545 TVEGDQGSGDSG

-1563 KGDAPTPAGS
+1563 KGNAPTPADA
-1573 SKKIEN
+1573 SKKRGGISEIS
-1579 VPETQGEAEI
+1579 EIQGGAEL
-1589 KVKVNKEEVE
+1589 KVNVNKEEAE

-1613 SLHAELVK
+1613 TLHAELVK
-1621 TGGSKEEVDQIW
+1621 TGGLKEEADQIW

-1668 FAKQRVVKPVAANIS
+1668 FAKQRVVKPVAANTS
-1683 NAIAAANT
+1683 NAIAAANA

-1702 TVFVRQIGGGT
+1702 TVFVRQVGGGT

-1780 KPASMGKALAKGNS
+1780 NPASMGRALAKGNS

-1799 PTLKDYGLTVSS
+1799 PTLKDYGLIVSS
-1811 EEKLGAIGKYSQGN
+1811 EEKPGAIGKYSQGN

-1854 GGAGGNEEPK
+1854 GGGGSGGAGGNEEPE

-1899 NKNKTLDEALAATAK
+1899 NKNKTLDEALTATAK

-2016 KNSAKLDKKVAA
+2016 KNSAKLDKKVTA

-2064 LIASGVITPDSDKW
+2064 LVASGVITPDSDKW

-2152 NGFKQIKNLQEQ
+2152 NGFEQIKNLQEQ

-2302 KNDNIY
+2302 KNDNVY

-2355 LNLTG
+2355 LKLTG
-2360 ETGNPPANFTFGD
+2360 ETGNSPVSFTFGD
-2373 FYLSGVN
+2373 LYLSGVN
-2380 DTDGLAQAIVNEL
+2380 DTDGLAQAIVSEL

>member
-32 NKVFEI
+32 NKVFEV

-65 SLGFGNQGNGR
+65 SLGFGNQGSGR
-76 GITPKIRF
+76 GVTPKIRF

-137 KVFSGIQPGGNNVK
+137 EVFSGIQSGGNNAK

-163 NASLKEAAAALAE
+163 NASLKEATAALAE

-182 AAAAATDKGA
+182 AAAVATDKGV

-232 SVVEEGFQTALTQ
+232 SAVEEGFQTALTQ
-245 GATPERVKQLSEQ
+245 GATPERVKQLSDQ

-291 SISQLFMGAINK
+291 SISQLFMTMMNSIGR
-303 TQQMVEAVK
+303 MVEKVT
-312 EIDKAMTSVRKVTDE
+312 EIDTAMTSLKKVTDE
-327 SSASYA
+327 SAASYA
-333 RYMESALSRS
+333 KYMDDALGRSKDLSAR
-343 ADLAAQVPGYIEAT
+343 APDYIEAS
-357 AGWARMGYD
+357 AGWARMGFD

-374 ELSTIYYNVGDG
+374 ELSMIYYNVGDG
-386 VETVD
+386 VESVD
-391 DATNSL
+391 AATSSL
-397 ISTMKAFNIQA
+397 ISTMKAFNIEA
-408 GDAEGILDKLNYV
+408 ADAESILDKLNYV
-421 GNNFGITS
+421 GNNYGITS
-429 GGLGE
+429 GGIGE

-442 LSAAN
+442 MAAAN
-447 TDLVKS
+447 TDLIKT
-453 IAIGTAG
+453 IALGTAG

-465 DPQKV
+465 NPEKV

-479 RLRGSTAELEAAGE
+479 RLRGSTAELEEAGE
-493 EVDEYVTSTSKMQEG
+493 EVDEYASSTSKMREG
-508 IKALTGVD
+508 IMALTGVD
-516 IMKSATEYKDI
+516 IMKSATEYKDV
-527 YQILLEISKV
+527 YDILSEISEKYDE
-537 FGKLT
+537 LT
-542 DVSQASLVEMMFGK
+542 DISQASLVEMMFGK
-556 VQGNLGTAI
+556 MQGNLGSAI
-565 LKNFGTAEKIYDE
+565 LRNFSTAKNIFEE
-578 LTNGM
+578 LTAGM
-583 SEGSAMKEYETYLD
+583 AEGSAAKEYDTFVD
-597 SVEGKANKLSAT
+597 SVEGKANKLAAT
-609 LAKTSI
+609 LSETS
-615 SVLDPETLKIGY
+615 VVFLDPETLKAGY

-645 GLKTVAAVAMG
+645 GLKTIAAVAMG

-670 IGTGENKKFVPFWGA
+670 IGTGENKKLTSFWGA

-691 QMQASLQNDLKLLQE
+691 QMQANLQNDLKLLQE

-731 INFDAIAAGGKQAAD
+731 INFDVIATGGKQAAD

-751 NGQAQKMQGSLTFG
+751 NGQAQKMQSSLTFG
-765 GKLKSIANG
+765 GKLKSITNG
-774 FKGLGRALVSAGAQ
+774 FKGLGRALVSASVQ

-800 GIANAIDNW
+800 GIATAIDNW

-823 NSKWADMA
+823 NSKWANMA
-831 EKQKEVQEI
+831 EKQKEAQEI

-859 TGENI
+859 TGKNI

-925 LTRVKD
+925 LTRIKD
-931 FEDNAEDY
+931 FQDNAEDY
-939 QREAFAAGNGTV
+939 QRKAFAAGEGTL

-982 NSVDFEDGLIE
+982 NSIDFEDGLID
-993 EALGGYLLPAMEAQD
+993 EALGGYLLPAMEAQN
-1008 AAESIAYNEAKE
+1008 AAENIAYNEGKE

-1035 GFQDEIVRS
+1035 GFQDEIARS
-1044 FFGQKRTYDLAAQDS
+1044 FFGKKQTQDLAAQNS

-1069 LMGTSIYDKNAELGN
+1069 LMGASIYNKNIELSN
-1084 NGREKISQET
+1084 NNREKISQET
-1094 ENILLELATKYLS
+1094 ENVLLELATKYLS
-1107 DVDLGQISTKDLGD
+1107 DVDLGQISAKDLGD
-1121 KFNKEWGSIIF
+1121 KFNEEWGSIIL

-1144 EFDAAYQLLKDQKLT
+1144 EFDAAYQLLKDQKIT

-1166 VVSTGADIMKL
+1166 VVSIGADIMKL
-1177 TSDDHD
+1177 ASDDHD

-1231 KAISS
+1231 KAISA

-1270 TYVDYARMRELDRSK
+1270 IYVDYARMRELDRGK

-1291 EQLDYIRQQ
+1291 EQLDFIRQQ

-1322 AEGLRDSISAYAQ
+1322 AEGLKDSISAYAQ

-1357 KEAMNSMD
+1357 KEAINSMD

-1404 DFLEKFREGIISEKD
+1404 DFLEKFRKGIISEKD
-1419 LGDWVENLG
+1419 LGDWVESLG

-1436 IDRKRAF
+1436 IDRRRAF

-1471 MQDVQDALGGI
+1471 MQDIQDALGGI

-1507 PEDYKKESERRKETE
+1507 PEDYKKESERRKEAE

-1545 TVEGNQGSEDGG
+1545 TVEGDQGSGDS
-1557 KDGENI
+1557 GERDPNQSSLP
-1563 KGDAPTPAGS
+1563 AQASTPTPITDITAPWLNENGEPIVS
-1573 SKKIEN
+1573 ELTIDSTGAQTAIEN
-1579 VPETQGEAEI
+1579 LKQEVSEIEANIILEEI
-1589 KVKVNKEEVE
+1589 GTEAI
-1599 KELESLQEELNNKL
+1599 QKL
-1613 SLHAELVK
+1613 
-1621 TGGSKEEVDQIW
+1621 KEEVD
-1633 KEIEQLNNQIEEK
+1633 NPT
-1646 KVELQVG
+1646 ELQVG
-1653 ADTSEGTTSVQNLET
+1653 ADTSEGTASVQNLET
-1668 FAKQRVVKPVAANIS
+1668 FAKQRVVKPVAANTS

-1780 KPASMGKALAKGNS
+1780 KPASMGKALAGGSNN
-1794 PSKKV
+1794 KKWTYV
-1799 PTLKDYGLTVSS
+1799 YDYNGHRVTASTPTLG
-1811 EEKLGAIGKYSQGN
+1811 GRQPIGKYATNNTNSQ
-1825 NWMYVYKTT
+1825 T
-1834 SQAVPGGKGGSSGK
+1834 VPGGKGGSSGK

-1854 GGAGGNEEPK
+1854 GGSGGGSASEEPE

-2152 NGFKQIKNLQEQ
+2152 NGFEQIKNLQEQ

-2302 KNDNIY
+2302 KNDNVY

-2313 QVIKDFGSVNVQALY
+2313 QVVKDFGSVNVQALY

-2360 ETGNPPANFTFGD
+2360 ETGNPPATFTFGD

>member
-32 NKVFEI
+32 NKVFEV

-65 SLGFGNQGNGR
+65 SLGFGNQGSGR
-76 GITPKIRF
+76 GATPKIRF

-137 KVFSGIQPGGNNVK
+137 EVFSGIQPGGNNVK

-182 AAAAATDKGA
+182 AAAAATDKGV
-192 ASTKKYDATVE
+192 ASTKKYDTTVE

-232 SVVEEGFQTALTQ
+232 SAVEEGFQTALTQ
-245 GATPERVKQLSEQ
+245 GATPERVKQLSDQ

-291 SISQLFMGAINK
+291 SISQLFMTMMNSIGRMIEK
-303 TQQMVEAVK
+303 VT
-312 EIDKAMTSVRKVTDE
+312 EIDTAMTSLKKVTDE
-327 SSASYA
+327 SAASYA
-333 RYMESALSRS
+333 KYMDDALGRSKDLSAR
-343 ADLAAQVPGYIEAT
+343 APDYIEAS
-357 AGWARMGYD
+357 AGWARMGFD

-374 ELSTIYYNVGDG
+374 ELSMIYYNVGDG
-386 VETVD
+386 VESVD
-391 DATNSL
+391 AATSSL
-397 ISTMKAFNIQA
+397 ISTMKAFNIEA
-408 GDAEGILDKLNYV
+408 ADAESILDKLNYV
-421 GNNFGITS
+421 GNNYGITS
-429 GGLGE
+429 GGIGE

-442 LSAAN
+442 MAAAN
-447 TDLVKS
+447 TDLIKT
-453 IAIGTAG
+453 IALGTAG

-465 DPQKV
+465 NPEKV

-479 RLRGSTAELEAAGE
+479 RLRGSTAELEEAGE
-493 EVDEYVTSTSKMQEG
+493 EVDEYASSTSKMREG
-508 IKALTGVD
+508 IMALTGVD
-516 IMKSATEYKDI
+516 IMKSATEYKDV
-527 YQILLEISKV
+527 YDILSEISEKYDE
-537 FGKLT
+537 LT
-542 DVSQASLVEMMFGK
+542 DISQASLVEMMFGK
-556 VQGNLGTAI
+556 MQGNLGSAI
-565 LKNFGTAEKIYDE
+565 LRNFSTAKNIFEE
-578 LTNGM
+578 LTAGM
-583 SEGSAMKEYETYLD
+583 AEGSAAKEYDTFVD
-597 SVEGKANKLSAT
+597 SVEGKANKLAAT
-609 LAKTSI
+609 LSETS
-615 SVLDPETLKIGY
+615 VVFLDPETLKAGY

-685 WDYNRE
+685 WSYNRE
-691 QMQASLQNDLKLLQE
+691 QMQTSLQNDLKLLQE
-706 FQNVV
+706 YQNVV
-711 GDQQKMDSA
+711 GNQQKMDSA

-751 NGQAQKMQGSLTFG
+751 NGQAKEMQGSLTFG

-840 TTGDSAERLLELSK
+840 TTGDSAERFLELSEKIGK
-854 GVDRK
+854 GDAK
-859 TGENI
+859 T
-864 SLTIDEYK
+864 SLVAEEYK
-872 EYQNLANQLAS
+872 EYQNLVNQLAS
-883 KFPSLVSYW
+883 NFPSLVGYW
-892 DSEGNAVLDL
+892 DNEGNAVLNL
-902 KNNIADLREELRG
+902 KGDVQELREELEKL
-915 VYEDYEQTDR
+915 YEESRQNER
-925 LTRVKD
+925 STRIAD
-931 FEDNAEDY
+931 FETNEADFRRLAFSVENGSILKARDY
-939 QREAFAAGNGTV
+939 KRINELLSSEEGT
-951 IKSWQY
+951 
-957 QALYDTL
+957 
-964 SDKDK
+964 
-969 FKTLIRKIFTTGV
+969 KTLAEAYDSGDLDLLNNLIGSKRGARSATEVIASYIEYYQNEYASAGEAIIAKRTDIQK
-982 NSVDFEDGLIE
+982 GLISS
-993 EALGGYLLPAMEAQD
+993 MSKVEAQ
-1008 AAESIAYNEAKE
+1008 AKE
-1020 NWQEIGQQAAVDYML
+1020 DAQYFRDYVLDSVGNLVYVENVQRSSKGQERISGEVENLLVQ
-1035 GFQDEIVRS
+1035 
-1044 FFGQKRTYDLAAQDS
+1044 LAS
-1059 LQNYRQYIAD
+1059 
-1069 LMGTSIYDKNAELGN
+1069 G
-1084 NGREKISQET
+1084 
-1094 ENILLELATKYLS
+1094 YLS
-1107 DVDLGQISTKDLGD
+1107 DMDFGTTENLSGKIEDDFSSLISNTTALEKLVAAGEEFQKNPAAIDAYRRAIIALGV
-1121 KFNKEWGSIIF
+1121 E
-1132 GPESDKFFASLA
+1132 
-1144 EFDAAYQLLKDQKLT
+1144 LKGLNTSEDD
-1159 YDEYKSR
+1159 DEYDAMIDSL
-1166 VVSTGADIMKL
+1166 VAGLI
-1177 TSDDHD
+1177 SDA
-1183 FDESIRAYITYLL
+1183 E
-1196 NSAKNTDYAAQ
+1196 NVAKTAQGIGNTTKEY
-1207 ATAESVKLYDD
+1207 EG

-1231 KAISS
+1231 KAISA
-1236 LSNLNETGYLTPEDM
+1236 LSNLNETGYVTPEDM

-1256 AGLEGALRQTSYGS
+1256 AGLEGALRKTSYGS
-1270 TYVDYARMRELDRSK
+1270 IYVDYARMRELDRGK

-1291 EQLDYIRQQ
+1291 EQLDFIRQQ
-1300 TEACTKAQEELNAAV
+1300 TEACTKAQEELNAAA
-1315 AAGEEER
+1315 AAGDKER
-1322 AEGLRDSISAYAQ
+1322 VEGLKDSISAYAQ

-1357 KEAMNSMD
+1357 KEAMNSID

-1404 DFLEKFREGIISEKD
+1404 DFLEKFRKGIISEKD

-1436 IDRKRAF
+1436 IDRRRAF

-1471 MQDVQDALGGI
+1471 MQDIQDALGGI

-1507 PEDYKKESERRKETE
+1507 PEDYKKESERRKEAE

-1545 TVEGNQGSEDGG
+1545 TVEGDQGSGDS
-1557 KDGENI
+1557 GERDPNQSSLP
-1563 KGDAPTPAGS
+1563 AQASTPTPITDITAPWLNENGEPIVS
-1573 SKKIEN
+1573 ELTIDSTGAQTTIEN
-1579 VPETQGEAEI
+1579 LKQEVSEIEANIILEEI
-1589 KVKVNKEEVE
+1589 GTEAI
-1599 KELESLQEELNNKL
+1599 QKL
-1613 SLHAELVK
+1613 
-1621 TGGSKEEVDQIW
+1621 KEEVD
-1633 KEIEQLNNQIEEK
+1633 NPT
-1646 KVELQVG
+1646 ELQVG

-1668 FAKQRVVKPVAANIS
+1668 FAKQRVVKPVAANTS

-1780 KPASMGKALAKGNS
+1780 KSASMGRALAGGSNN
-1794 PSKKV
+1794 KKWTYV
-1799 PTLKDYGLTVSS
+1799 YDYNGHRVTASTPTLG
-1811 EEKLGAIGKYSQGN
+1811 GRQPIGKYATNNTNSQ
-1825 NWMYVYKTT
+1825 T
-1834 SQAVPGGKGGSSGK
+1834 VPDEKDGPR
-1848 GGGGGS
+1848 GGGGGRGG

-2078 HEYMSTLED
+2078 HEYMSALED

-2152 NGFKQIKNLQEQ
+2152 NGFEQIKNLQEQ

-2258 EGIGFVYEA
+2258 EGE
-2267 DQNKIK
+2267 K
-2273 EAQDR
+2273 
-2278 VDELRHQETLDKIDE
+2278 LRP
-2293 AIDAIEENK
+2293 
-2302 KNDNIY
+2302 
-2308 DYEGN
+2308 
-2313 QVIKDFGSVNVQALY
+2313 
-2328 ASALENMDISGL
+2328 
-2340 LSSIISRSAQQNMDL
+2340 
-2355 LNLTG
+2355 LT
-2360 ETGNPPANFTFGD
+2360 
-2373 FYLSGVN
+2373 
-2380 DTDGLAQAIVNEL
+2380 
-2393 PNRILQR
+2393 
-2400 LYS
+2400 

>member
-51 AQIKKA
+51 TQIKKA
-57 IETSIGNT
+57 IETSVGNT
-65 SLGFGNQGNGR
+65 SPGFGNQGSGR
-76 GITPKIRF
+76 GATPKIRF

-137 KVFSGIQPGGNNVK
+137 EVFSGIQSGGSNAK

-163 NASLKEAAAALAE
+163 NASLKEATAALAE

-182 AAAAATDKGA
+182 AAAVATDKGV

-232 SVVEEGFQTALTQ
+232 SAVEEGFQTALTQ
-245 GATPERVKQLSEQ
+245 GATPERVKQLSDQ

-278 RFQEGFAKFASWF
+278 RFQEGFTKFASWF

-408 GDAEGILDKLNYV
+408 GDAEGILDKLNYA

-447 TDLVKS
+447 TDLIKS

-527 YQILLEISKV
+527 YQILREISRV

-706 FQNVV
+706 YQNVV
-711 GDQQKMDSA
+711 GNQQKMDSA

-751 NGQAQKMQGSLTFG
+751 NGQAQEMQGSLTFG

-840 TTGDSAERLLELSK
+840 TTGDSAERFLELSEKIGK
-854 GVDRK
+854 GDAK
-859 TGENI
+859 T
-864 SLTIDEYK
+864 SLVAEEYK
-872 EYQNLANQLAS
+872 EYQNLVNQLAS
-883 KFPSLVSYW
+883 NFPSLVGYW
-892 DSEGNAVLDL
+892 DNEGNAVLNL
-902 KNNIADLREELRG
+902 KGDVQELREELEKL
-915 VYEDYEQTDR
+915 YEESRQNKR
-925 LTRVKD
+925 STRIAD
-931 FEDNAEDY
+931 FETNEADFRRLAFSVENGSILKARDYKRINELLSSEEGTKILAEAYDSGDLDLLNNLIGSKRGARSATEVIASYIEYY
-939 QREAFAAGNGTV
+939 QNEYASAGEAIIAKRTD
-951 IKSWQY
+951 IQK
-957 QALYDTL
+957 
-964 SDKDK
+964 
-969 FKTLIRKIFTTGV
+969 
-982 NSVDFEDGLIE
+982 GLISSMSK
-993 EALGGYLLPAMEAQD
+993 AEAQ
-1008 AAESIAYNEAKE
+1008 AKE
-1020 NWQEIGQQAAVDYML
+1020 DAQYFRDYVL
-1035 GFQDEIVRS
+1035 DSVGNLVYVENIQRS
-1044 FFGQKRTYDLAAQDS
+1044 SEGQKR
-1059 LQNYRQYIAD
+1059 
-1069 LMGTSIYDKNAELGN
+1069 
-1084 NGREKISQET
+1084 ISEEV
-1094 ENILLELATKYLS
+1094 ENLLEQLASGYLS
-1107 DVDLGQISTKDLGD
+1107 DMDFGTTENLSGKIEDDFSRLISNTTALEKLVAAGEEFQKNPAAIDAYRRAIIALGV
-1121 KFNKEWGSIIF
+1121 E
-1132 GPESDKFFASLA
+1132 
-1144 EFDAAYQLLKDQKLT
+1144 LKGLNTSEDD
-1159 YDEYKSR
+1159 DEYDAMIDSL
-1166 VVSTGADIMKL
+1166 VAGLI
-1177 TSDDHD
+1177 SDA
-1183 FDESIRAYITYLL
+1183 E
-1196 NSAKNTDYAAQ
+1196 NVAKTAQGIGNTTKEY
-1207 ATAESVKLYDD
+1207 EG

-1231 KAISS
+1231 KAISA
-1236 LSNLNETGYLTPEDM
+1236 LSNLNETGYVTPEDM

-1300 TEACTKAQEELNAAV
+1300 TEACTKAQEELNAAA
-1315 AAGEEER
+1315 AAGDKER
-1322 AEGLRDSISAYAQ
+1322 VEGLKDSISAYAQ

-1404 DFLEKFREGIISEKD
+1404 DFLEKFRKGIISEKD

-1436 IDRKRAF
+1436 IDRRRAF

-1471 MQDVQDALGGI
+1471 MQDIQDALGGI

-1507 PEDYKKESERRKETE
+1507 PEDYKKESERRKEAE

-1545 TVEGNQGSEDGG
+1545 TVEGDQGSGDS
-1557 KDGENI
+1557 GERDPNQSSLP
-1563 KGDAPTPAGS
+1563 AQASTPTPITDITAPWLNENGEPIVS
-1573 SKKIEN
+1573 ELTIDSTGAQTAIEN
-1579 VPETQGEAEI
+1579 LKQEVSEIEANIILEEI
-1589 KVKVNKEEVE
+1589 GTEAI
-1599 KELESLQEELNNKL
+1599 QKL
-1613 SLHAELVK
+1613 
-1621 TGGSKEEVDQIW
+1621 KEEVD
-1633 KEIEQLNNQIEEK
+1633 NPT
-1646 KVELQVG
+1646 ELQVG

-1668 FAKQRVVKPVAANIS
+1668 FAKQRVVKPVAANTS

-1780 KPASMGKALAKGNS
+1780 KSASMGRALAKGNS

-1811 EEKLGAIGKYSQGN
+1811 EEKPGAIGKYSQGN

-1854 GGAGGNEEPK
+1854 GGAGGNEEPE

-2064 LIASGVITPDSDKW
+2064 LIASAVITPDSDKW

-2152 NGFKQIKNLQEQ
+2152 NGFEQIKNLQEQ

-2258 EGIGFVYEA
+2258 EGE
-2267 DQNKIK
+2267 K
-2273 EAQDR
+2273 
-2278 VDELRHQETLDKIDE
+2278 LR
-2293 AIDAIEENK
+2293 
-2302 KNDNIY
+2302 
-2308 DYEGN
+2308 
-2313 QVIKDFGSVNVQALY
+2313 
-2328 ASALENMDISGL
+2328 
-2340 LSSIISRSAQQNMDL
+2340 
-2355 LNLTG
+2355 
-2360 ETGNPPANFTFGD
+2360 P
-2373 FYLSGVN
+2373 
-2380 DTDGLAQAIVNEL
+2380 LA
-2393 PNRILQR
+2393 
-2400 LYS
+2400 

>member
-32 NKVFEI
+32 NKVFEV

-76 GITPKIRF
+76 GVTPKIRF

-119 AGINSVIDKARSD
+119 AGINSVIDKAKSD
-132 LSRAQ
+132 LVRVQTAL
-137 KVFSGIQPGGNNVK
+137 SGIQTGGDNAR
-151 GMAEYSGYLNKT
+151 GIAEYTGYLNKT
-163 NASLKEAAAALAE
+163 KASLKEATAALAE

-182 AAAAATDKGA
+182 AAAAATDKGV

-217 NYGRAFSDGTWAQSF
+217 NYGRAFTDGTWAQSF
-232 SVVEEGFQTALTQ
+232 SAIEEGFQAALTQ
-245 GATPERVKQLSEQ
+245 GATPERVKQLSDQ

-291 SISQLFMGAINK
+291 SISQLFMTMMNSIGR
-303 TQQMVEAVK
+303 MVEKVT
-312 EIDKAMTSVRKVTDE
+312 EIDTAMTSLKKVTDE
-327 SSASYA
+327 SAASYA
-333 RYMESALSRS
+333 KYMDDALGRSKDLSAR
-343 ADLAAQVPGYIEAT
+343 APDYIEAS
-357 AGWARMGYD
+357 AGWARMGFD

-374 ELSTIYYNVGDG
+374 ELSMIYYNVGDG
-386 VETVD
+386 VESVD
-391 DATNSL
+391 AATSSL
-397 ISTMKAFNIQA
+397 ISTMKAFNIEA
-408 GDAEGILDKLNYV
+408 ADAESILDKLNYV
-421 GNNFGITS
+421 GNNYGITS
-429 GGLGE
+429 GGIGE

-442 LSAAN
+442 MAAAN
-447 TDLVKS
+447 TDLIKT
-453 IAIGTAG
+453 IALGTAG

-465 DPQKV
+465 NPEKV

-479 RLRGSTAELEAAGE
+479 RLRGSTAELEEAGE
-493 EVDEYVTSTSKMQEG
+493 EVDEYASSTSKMREG
-508 IKALTGVD
+508 IMALTGVD
-516 IMKSATEYKDI
+516 IMKSATEYKDV
-527 YQILLEISKV
+527 YDILSEISEKYDE
-537 FGKLT
+537 LT
-542 DVSQASLVEMMFGK
+542 DISQASLAEMMFGK
-556 VQGNLGTAI
+556 MQGNLGSAI
-565 LKNFGTAEKIYDE
+565 LRNFSTAKNIFEE
-578 LTNGM
+578 LTAGM
-583 SEGSAMKEYETYLD
+583 AEGSAAKEYDTFVD
-597 SVEGKANKLSAT
+597 SVEGKANKLAAT
-609 LAKTSI
+609 LSETS
-615 SVLDPETLKIGY
+615 VVFLDPETLKAGY

-685 WDYNRE
+685 WSYNRE
-691 QMQASLQNDLKLLQE
+691 QMQTSLQNDLKLLQE
-706 FQNVV
+706 YQNVV
-711 GDQQKMDSA
+711 GNQQKMDSA

-751 NGQAQKMQGSLTFG
+751 NGQAKEMQGSLTFG

-788 MAAVTIAMFAIE
+788 MVAVTIAMFAIE

-840 TTGDSAERLLELSK
+840 TTGDSAERFLELSEKIGK
-854 GVDRK
+854 GDAK
-859 TGENI
+859 T
-864 SLTIDEYK
+864 SLVAEEYK
-872 EYQNLANQLAS
+872 EYQNLVNQLAS
-883 KFPSLVSYW
+883 NFPSLVGYW
-892 DSEGNAVLDL
+892 DNEGNAVLNL
-902 KNNIADLREELRG
+902 KGDVQELREELEKL
-915 VYEDYEQTDR
+915 YEESRQNER
-925 LTRVKD
+925 SIRIAD
-931 FEDNAEDY
+931 FETNEADFRRLAFSVENGSILKARDY
-939 QREAFAAGNGTV
+939 KRINELLSSEEGT
-951 IKSWQY
+951 
-957 QALYDTL
+957 
-964 SDKDK
+964 
-969 FKTLIRKIFTTGV
+969 KTLAEAYDSGDLDLLNNLIGSKRGARSATEVIASYIEYYQNEYASAGEAIIAKRTDIQK
-982 NSVDFEDGLIE
+982 GLISS
-993 EALGGYLLPAMEAQD
+993 MSKVEAQ
-1008 AAESIAYNEAKE
+1008 AKE
-1020 NWQEIGQQAAVDYML
+1020 DAQYFRDYVL
-1035 GFQDEIVRS
+1035 
-1044 FFGQKRTYDLAAQDS
+1044 DS
-1059 LQNYRQYIAD
+1059 V
-1069 LMGTSIYDKNAELGN
+1069 GN
-1084 NGREKISQET
+1084 LVYV
-1094 ENILLELATKYLS
+1094 ENIQRSSKGQERISGEVENLLVQLASGYLS
-1107 DVDLGQISTKDLGD
+1107 DMDFGTTENLSGKIEDDFSRLISNTTALEKLVAAGEEFQKNPAAIDAYRRAIIALGVELKGLNTSEDDDKYDAMIDSLVAGLISDAENVAKTAQGIGNTTK
-1121 KFNKEWGSIIF
+1121 
-1132 GPESDKFFASLA
+1132 
-1144 EFDAAYQLLKDQKLT
+1144 
-1159 YDEYKSR
+1159 EYE
-1166 VVSTGADIMKL
+1166 G
-1177 TSDDHD
+1177 
-1183 FDESIRAYITYLL
+1183 
-1196 NSAKNTDYAAQ
+1196 
-1207 ATAESVKLYDD
+1207 

-1231 KAISS
+1231 KAISA
-1236 LSNLNETGYLTPEDM
+1236 LSNLNETGYVTPEDM

-1404 DFLEKFREGIISEKD
+1404 DFLEKFRKGIISEKD

-1436 IDRKRAF
+1436 IDRRRAF

-1471 MQDVQDALGGI
+1471 MQDIQDALGGI

-1496 YAKDPDTETIG
+1496 YAKDPDAETIG
-1507 PEDYKKESERRKETE
+1507 PEDYKKQSEHRKETE

-1527 VQQMNVSAQNI
+1527 VQQMNVSAQNLTI
-1538 SLNADNV
+1538 SSNNV
-1545 TVEGNQGSEDGG
+1545 NIEGEQKKEEPSLESPSSNFSSNKTKLIDDKNNREIQPW
-1557 KDGENI
+1557 KIDGEVVIEPELDTSNI
-1563 KGDAPTPAGS
+1563 EDEVKNIQEQAATP
-1573 SKKIEN
+1573 IE
-1579 VPETQGEAEI
+1579 VPLTAVKNEKDNDIAVLNKEAE
-1589 KVKVNKEEVE
+1589 EPLE
-1599 KELESLQEELNNKL
+1599 KPV
-1613 SLHAELVK
+1613 HA
-1621 TGGSKEEVDQIW
+1621 
-1633 KEIEQLNNQIEEK
+1633 N
-1646 KVELQVG
+1646 
-1653 ADTSEGTTSVQNLET
+1653 TSEALAAVQNLDNL
-1668 FAKQRVVKPVAANIS
+1668 AKKGVTKFVSANVS
-1683 NAIAAANT
+1683 GAIAAANV
-1691 LHSNLSRPATK
+1691 LHANLSRPVTK
-1702 TVFVRQIGGGT
+1702 RVTLSYSGGGNSAA
-1713 LLGGGPIAADGTDNA
+1713 GGTNDA

-1780 KPASMGKALAKGNS
+1780 KPASMGKALAGGSNN
-1794 PSKKV
+1794 KKWTYV
-1799 PTLKDYGLTVSS
+1799 YDYNGHRVTASTPTLG
-1811 EEKLGAIGKYSQGN
+1811 GRQPIGKYATNNTNSQ
-1825 NWMYVYKTT
+1825 V
-1834 SQAVPGGKGGSSGK
+1834 VPGGKGGSSGK

-1854 GGAGGNEEPK
+1854 GGSGGGSASEEPE

-1930 KSLQQRYGFGDDML
+1930 KSLQQKYGFGDDML

-2028 GQEVTAKDYEDA
+2028 GQEITAKDYEDA

-2152 NGFKQIKNLQEQ
+2152 NGFEQIKNLQEQ

-2258 EGIGFVYEA
+2258 EGE
-2267 DQNKIK
+2267 K
-2273 EAQDR
+2273 
-2278 VDELRHQETLDKIDE
+2278 LR
-2293 AIDAIEENK
+2293 
-2302 KNDNIY
+2302 
-2308 DYEGN
+2308 
-2313 QVIKDFGSVNVQALY
+2313 
-2328 ASALENMDISGL
+2328 
-2340 LSSIISRSAQQNMDL
+2340 
-2355 LNLTG
+2355 
-2360 ETGNPPANFTFGD
+2360 P
-2373 FYLSGVN
+2373 
-2380 DTDGLAQAIVNEL
+2380 LA
-2393 PNRILQR
+2393 
-2400 LYS
+2400 